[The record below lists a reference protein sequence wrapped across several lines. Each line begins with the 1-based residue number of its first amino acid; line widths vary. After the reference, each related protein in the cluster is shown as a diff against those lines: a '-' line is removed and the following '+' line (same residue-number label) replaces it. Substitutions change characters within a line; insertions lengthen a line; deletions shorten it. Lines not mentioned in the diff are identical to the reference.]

1 MHGILQIG
9 IITFFCHSLY
19 VVFLRHSS
27 MKARKSMKK
36 RFVSLLVALSIT
48 LTFLPIGAVAAPTNE
63 IIQGNLKYT
72 VNNYTVNDGGESVTV
87 SGISESTSE
96 KPTHLT
102 IESSI
107 SSNGKNYT
115 VTEIGNWAFE
125 EWNTLTEVT
134 LPHTVEIIGFQAFFN
149 CSNLTNVTI
158 PEGVRKIGQIAFNGC
173 SQLTSITIPGTIE
186 VMTMA
191 FSGNTALSHVTLTNG
206 ISEISSSA
214 FEGCTGL
221 TEVEIPASVNE
232 IRQDAFNGCT
242 NLSDVKYNGHKT
254 DWDKVTVKTGN
265 DTLTSKVQY
274 LCDINFDLDGGTVN
288 GSDTMA
294 TQTVYSNEKLGT
306 AKCYQND
313 QTFKIPIAP
322 QKEGYTFL
330 GWYQQD
336 ATAPTDPAE
345 YVASDNVTFTAKW
358 SQIYD
363 VAFDANANG
372 DTVTRMPST
381 QKVPETTTASL
392 PTITPQRTG
401 YDFDG
406 WYTQAEG
413 GTKYTFTEAVS
424 SNITLY
430 AHWNAHSHTVTLE
443 NDENK
448 ETNSYDYGSSVSV
461 PTPTKKTGYN
471 FNHWEVTVP
480 DGETAPS
487 LNGPDENGNYSFSM
501 PDYDIILTAKW
512 TQKDVI
518 DPDVDLKFD
527 AATGEV
533 TSNNPQVN
541 ADDIINRKF
550 YDDKGNEV
558 PGEKLNDR
566 GLPME
571 PGDYIVKVDVKETEK
586 TAPAN
591 QITGNQIK
599 WSYNVPQEEEKVTYT
614 LSLLGGIAKVNGK
627 DTTINDNGDITI
639 EKGATVEVTFD
650 KSILSDAQTFDQ
662 WTIKPASVLNAVDP
676 KAETITFTMPGENVI
691 IEAMT
696 KDASI
701 EEEPN
706 ILGTTLII
714 GTAAAGTAVLAYQT
728 YQLGTEFYLICTLPT
743 GTAIPTNR
751 GELAELVW
759 NNAGKPE
766 PAAVLN
772 ANATETDKAITWAV
786 ENDLLKAAKNNGET
800 YEATD
805 PVSRTEVIKAWNQV
819 QAFKK

>member
-1 MHGILQIG
+1 
-9 IITFFCHSLY
+9 
-19 VVFLRHSS
+19 
-27 MKARKSMKK
+27 MKK
-36 RFVSLLVALSIT
+36 RLVSLLLAFSMM
-48 LTFLPIGAVAAPTNE
+48 LTFLPVGAMAADT
-63 IIQGNLKYT
+63 ITQGNLKYT
-72 VNNYTVNDGGESVTV
+72 INPDGKSVTV
-87 SGISESTSE
+87 SGRKGS
-96 KPTHLT
+96 PTELT
-102 IESSI
+102 IKSSI
-107 SSNGKNYT
+107 SDDNDISYT
-115 VTEIGNWAFE
+115 VTKIADMVFASCSSLTQVTIPSTVKEIGY
-125 EWNTLTEVT
+125 
-134 LPHTVEIIGFQAFFN
+134 QAFWG
-149 CSNLTNVTI
+149 CSNLVKVTI
-158 PEGVRKIGQIAFNGC
+158 PEGVTTIGQTAFTKC
-173 SQLTSITIPGTIE
+173 TQLTSITIPSTITNME
-186 VMTMA
+186 WA
-191 FSGNTALSHVTLTNG
+191 FSGDPALSQVTLTNG
-206 ISEISSSA
+206 IPMISSNAFSGCTSLTQVKIPASVVQICPSA
-214 FEGCTGL
+214 FDGCTGL
-221 TEVEIPASVNE
+221 TSVTLE
-232 IRQDAFNGCT
+232 KGIRTININAFNDCK
-242 NLSDVKYNGHKT
+242 NLSDVKYNGYKT
-254 DWDKVTVKTGN
+254 DWEEVTVNTTGN
-265 DTLTSKVQY
+265 DKLTSKVQY
-274 LCDINFDLDGGTVN
+274 LCDINFDLNGGTVN
-288 GSDTMA
+288 GSSTVDK
-294 TQTVYSNEKLGT
+294 QTVYSKDQLAT
-306 AKCYQND
+306 AKCYQSG
-313 QTFKIPIAP
+313 QPFVV
-322 QKEGYTFL
+322 
-330 GWYQQD
+330 
-336 ATAPTDPAE
+336 PTDPVRE
-345 YVASDNVTFTAKW
+345 
-358 SQIYD
+358 
-363 VAFDANANG
+363 
-372 DTVTRMPST
+372 
-381 QKVPETTTASL
+381 
-392 PTITPQRTG
+392 G

-501 PDYDIILTAKW
+501 PDYNITLTAKW

-527 AATGEV
+527 AVTGEV
-533 TSNNPQVN
+533 TSNTANIN
-541 ADDIINRKF
+541 ADDIINKKF
-550 YDDKGNEV
+550 YDENGNEV
-558 PGEKLNDR
+558 PSEKLNDR
-566 GLPME
+566 GLPTE
-571 PGDYIVKVDVKETEK
+571 PGDYIIKVDVKETEN

-591 QITGNQIK
+591 QVTGHQIK
-599 WSYNVPQEEEKVTYT
+599 WSYNVPQKEEKVTYT

-627 DTTINDNGDITI
+627 DTTINDHGDITI
-639 EKGATVEVTFD
+639 EKDATVEVTFD
-650 KSILSDAQTFDQ
+650 RSILSDAQTFDQ

-676 KAETITFTMPGENVI
+676 KAETITFTMPGENVF

-728 YQLGTEFYLICTLPT
+728 YQLGTEFYLICALPT

-786 ENDLLKAAKNNGET
+786 ENDLLKAAKNNGEP

-805 PVSRTEVIKAWNQV
+805 PVNRTEVIKAWNQV

>member
-19 VVFLRHSS
+19 VVFLRHQS
-27 MKARKSMKK
+27 MKAGKSMKK

-48 LTFLPIGAVAAPTNE
+48 LTFLPIGAVAATP
-63 IIQGNLKYT
+63 IRIGNLKYT
-72 VNNYTVNDGGESVTV
+72 VNADGESVTV
-87 SGISESTSE
+87 SGTSGN
-96 KPTHLT
+96 PTQLN

-107 SSNGKNYT
+107 SSNGRNYT
-115 VTEIGNWAFE
+115 VTEIATWAFNKC
-125 EWNTLTEVT
+125 NTLTEVT
-134 LPHTVEIIGFQAFFN
+134 LPNTVDEIGYQAFFN

-158 PEGVRKIGQIAFNGC
+158 PEGVTKIGQAAFYGC
-173 SQLTSITIPGTIE
+173 SQLTSITIPSTITD
-186 VMTMA
+186 MDTA
-191 FSGNTALSHVTLTNG
+191 FSGNTALSQVTLTNG
-206 ISEISSSA
+206 IPKISSHA
-214 FEGCTGL
+214 FERCTELREIKVPISVDEICPFAFNGCTGL
-221 TEVEIPASVNE
+221 TSVTLEKGIN
-232 IRQDAFNGCT
+232 IINSNAFKDCT
-242 NLSDVKYNGHKT
+242 ELNDVKYNGYKT
-254 DWDKVTVKTGN
+254 DWEKVRVNNAGN

-274 LCDINFDLDGGTVN
+274 LCDINFDLDGGTIN

-306 AKCYQND
+306 AKCYPND
-313 QTFKIPIAP
+313 QPFVVPTDPVR
-322 QKEGYTFL
+322 EGYTL
-330 GWYQQD
+330 
-336 ATAPTDPAE
+336 
-345 YVASDNVTFTAKW
+345 
-358 SQIYD
+358 
-363 VAFDANANG
+363 
-372 DTVTRMPST
+372 
-381 QKVPETTTASL
+381 L
-392 PTITPQRTG
+392 
-401 YDFDG
+401 G

-413 GTKYTFTEAVS
+413 GIKYTFTEAVS

-527 AATGEV
+527 AVTGEV
-533 TSNNPQVN
+533 TSNNAKVN
-541 ADDIINRKF
+541 ADDIINKKF

-566 GLPME
+566 GLPTE
-571 PGDYIVKVDVKETEK
+571 PGDYIVKVDVKETEN

-591 QITGNQIK
+591 QVTGNQIK
-599 WSYNVPQEEEKVTYT
+599 WSYNVPQKEEKVTYT

-728 YQLGTEFYLICTLPT
+728 YQLGTEFYLICALPT

-772 ANATETDKAITWAV
+772 ANATETDKAIAWAV

>member
-1 MHGILQIG
+1 
-9 IITFFCHSLY
+9 
-19 VVFLRHSS
+19 
-27 MKARKSMKK
+27 MKK

-48 LTFLPIGAVAAPTNE
+48 LTFLPIGAVAAAPIKFTN
-63 IIQGNLKYT
+63 GNLKYT
-72 VNNYTVNDGGESVTV
+72 VNADGESVTV
-87 SGISESTSE
+87 SGTLRN
-96 KPTHLT
+96 PTQLN

-107 SSNGKNYT
+107 LYNGTNYT
-115 VTEIGNWAFE
+115 VTKIATWAFYDAR
-125 EWNTLTEVT
+125 NTLTEVT
-134 LPHTVEIIGFQAFFN
+134 LPNTVDEIEYQAFFN
-149 CSNLTNVTI
+149 CSNLTKVII
-158 PEGVRKIGQIAFNGC
+158 PEGVRKIGQAAFYGC
-173 SQLTSITIPGTIE
+173 SQLTSITIPSTITN
-186 VMTMA
+186 MDTA

-206 ISEISSSA
+206 ISKISSNA
-214 FEGCTGL
+214 FERCTGL
-221 TEVEIPASVNE
+221 TEVEIPASVDQ
-232 IRQDAFNGCT
+232 ICPFAFNGCTNLKRVLLEKNIKTINVNAFKDCT
-242 NLSDVKYNGHKT
+242 NLSDVKYNGYKT
-254 DWDKVTVKTGN
+254 DWDKVTVNTTGN

-274 LCDINFDLDGGTVN
+274 LCDINFDLNGGTIN
-288 GSDTMA
+288 GSGTMDK
-294 TQTVYSNEKLGT
+294 QTVYSNEKLGT
-306 AKCYQND
+306 ANV
-313 QTFKIPIAP
+313 
-322 QKEGYTFL
+322 
-330 GWYQQD
+330 
-336 ATAPTDPAE
+336 PTTP
-345 YVASDNVTFTAKW
+345 
-358 SQIYD
+358 
-363 VAFDANANG
+363 
-372 DTVTRMPST
+372 
-381 QKVPETTTASL
+381 
-392 PTITPQRTG
+392 PQRTG

-424 SNITLY
+424 SNIILY
-430 AHWNAHSHTVTLE
+430 AHWNAHSHTVTLK
-443 NDENK
+443 NNENK

-501 PDYDIILTAKW
+501 PDYDITLTAKW

-527 AATGEV
+527 AVTGEV
-533 TSNNPQVN
+533 TSNNTQVN

-566 GLPME
+566 GLPTE
-571 PGDYIVKVDVKETEK
+571 PGDYIVKVDVKETEN

-599 WSYNVPQEEEKVTYT
+599 WSYNVPQKEEKVTYT

-627 DTTINDNGDITI
+627 DATINDNGDITI

-662 WTIKPASVLNAVDP
+662 WTIKPASVLNAVEP
-676 KAETITFTMPGENVI
+676 KAETITFTMPGKNVI

-728 YQLGTEFYLICTLPT
+728 YQLGTEFYLICALPT

-772 ANATETDKAITWAV
+772 ANATETDKAIAWAV

>member
-19 VVFLRHSS
+19 VVFLRHQS
-27 MKARKSMKK
+27 MKAGKSMKK

-48 LTFLPIGAVAAPTNE
+48 LTFLPIGAVAAAP
-63 IIQGNLKYT
+63 IKIGNLKYT
-72 VNNYTVNDGGESVTV
+72 VNADGKSVTV
-87 SGISESTSE
+87 SGTSRNP
-96 KPTHLT
+96 KQLT

-107 SSNGKNYT
+107 SDGNGNSYT
-115 VTEIGNWAFE
+115 VTKIGMGAF
-125 EWNTLTEVT
+125 NSTLEEVT
-134 LPHTVEIIGFQAFFN
+134 LPPTLDEIEDSAFFK
-149 CSNLTNVTI
+149 CSSLTEITI
-158 PEGVRKIGQIAFNGC
+158 PEGVTNIGTNAFYGC
-173 SQLTSITIPGTIE
+173 SQLTSITIPSTIKN
-186 VMTMA
+186 MDTA
-191 FSGNTALSHVTLTNG
+191 FPSNPKLSQVTLTNG
-206 ISEISSSA
+206 IYRISSSA
-214 FEGCTGL
+214 FKDCTGL
-221 TEVEIPASVNE
+221 TEIKIPTSVYEICS
-232 IRQDAFNGCT
+232 DAFNGCT
-242 NLSDVKYNGHKT
+242 GLTSVTLEKGINIINRNAFKDCTELNDVKYNGYKT
-254 DWDKVTVKTGN
+254 DWEKVRVNNAGN
-265 DTLTSKVQY
+265 DTLTSRVQY
-274 LCDINFDLDGGTVN
+274 LCDINFDLNGGTIN
-288 GSDTMA
+288 GSSTMA

-306 AKCYQND
+306 AKCYPND
-313 QTFKIPIAP
+313 QPFVVPTDPVR
-322 QKEGYTFL
+322 EGYTFL
-330 GWYQQD
+330 
-336 ATAPTDPAE
+336 
-345 YVASDNVTFTAKW
+345 
-358 SQIYD
+358 
-363 VAFDANANG
+363 
-372 DTVTRMPST
+372 
-381 QKVPETTTASL
+381 
-392 PTITPQRTG
+392 
-401 YDFDG
+401 G

-448 ETNSYDYGSSVSV
+448 EMNSYDYGSSVSV

-501 PDYDIILTAKW
+501 PDYDITLTAKW

-533 TSNNPQVN
+533 TSNNTQVN

-566 GLPME
+566 GLPTE

-591 QITGNQIK
+591 QVTGNQIK
-599 WSYNVPQEEEKVTYT
+599 WSYNVPQKEEKVTYT

-728 YQLGTEFYLICTLPT
+728 YQLGTEFYLICALPT

-772 ANATETDKAITWAV
+772 ANATETDKAIAWAV

>member
-1 MHGILQIG
+1 
-9 IITFFCHSLY
+9 
-19 VVFLRHSS
+19 
-27 MKARKSMKK
+27 MKK

-48 LTFLPIGAVAAPTNE
+48 LTFLPMGAVAATK
-63 IIQGNLKYT
+63 ITQGNLKYI
-72 VNNYTVNDGGESVTV
+72 VNADGESVTV
-87 SGISESTSE
+87 SGTSGS
-96 KPTHLT
+96 PTQLN

-107 SSNGKNYT
+107 SYKDKNYT
-115 VTEIGNWAFE
+115 VTKIATWAFNE
-125 EWNTLTEVT
+125 CNTLTEVT
-134 LPHTVEIIGFQAFFN
+134 LPNMVDEIGYQAFFK

-158 PEGVRKIGQIAFNGC
+158 PEGVKKIGQAAFYGC
-173 SQLTSITIPGTIE
+173 SQLTSITIPSTITN
-186 VMTMA
+186 MDTA

-206 ISEISSSA
+206 ISKISSNA
-214 FEGCTGL
+214 FERCTGL
-221 TEVEIPASVNE
+221 TEVEIPASVDQ
-232 IRQDAFNGCT
+232 ICPFAFNGCTNLKRVLLEKNIKTINVNAFKDCT
-242 NLSDVKYNGHKT
+242 NLSDVKYNGYKT
-254 DWDKVTVKTGN
+254 DWDKVTVNTTGN
-265 DTLTSKVQY
+265 DTLTRKVQY
-274 LCDINFDLDGGTVN
+274 LCDINFDLNGGTIN

-306 AKCYQND
+306 ASV
-313 QTFKIPIAP
+313 
-322 QKEGYTFL
+322 
-330 GWYQQD
+330 
-336 ATAPTDPAE
+336 PT
-345 YVASDNVTFTAKW
+345 T
-358 SQIYD
+358 
-363 VAFDANANG
+363 
-372 DTVTRMPST
+372 
-381 QKVPETTTASL
+381 
-392 PTITPQRTG
+392 TPQRTG

-424 SNITLY
+424 SNIILY

-443 NDENK
+443 NNENK
-448 ETNSYDYGSSVSV
+448 KTNSYDYGSSVSV

-501 PDYDIILTAKW
+501 PDYDITLTAKW

-527 AATGEV
+527 AVTGEV
-533 TSNNPQVN
+533 TSNNTQVN

-558 PGEKLNDR
+558 LGEKLNDR
-566 GLPME
+566 GLPTE
-571 PGDYIVKVDVKETEK
+571 PGDYIVKVDVKETEN

-591 QITGNQIK
+591 QVTGNQIK
-599 WSYNVPQEEEKVTYT
+599 WSYNVPQKEEKVTYT

-627 DTTINDNGDITI
+627 DATINDNGDITI

-662 WTIKPASVLNAVDP
+662 WTIKPASVLSAVEP

-728 YQLGTEFYLICTLPT
+728 YQLGTEFYLICALPT

-751 GELAELVW
+751 GELAALVW

-772 ANATETDKAITWAV
+772 ANATETDKAIAWAV

>member
-1 MHGILQIG
+1 
-9 IITFFCHSLY
+9 
-19 VVFLRHSS
+19 
-27 MKARKSMKK
+27 MKK

-48 LTFLPIGAVAAPTNE
+48 LTFLPIGAVAAAPIKFTN
-63 IIQGNLKYT
+63 GNLKYT
-72 VNNYTVNDGGESVTV
+72 VNADGESVTV
-87 SGISESTSE
+87 SGTLRN
-96 KPTHLT
+96 PTQLN

-107 SSNGKNYT
+107 LYNGTNYT
-115 VTEIGNWAFE
+115 VTKIATWAFYDAR
-125 EWNTLTEVT
+125 NTLTEVT
-134 LPHTVEIIGFQAFFN
+134 LPNTVDEIEYQAFFN
-149 CSNLTNVTI
+149 CSNLTKVII
-158 PEGVRKIGQIAFNGC
+158 PEGVRKIGQAAFYGC
-173 SQLTSITIPGTIE
+173 SQLTSITIPSTITN
-186 VMTMA
+186 MDTA

-206 ISEISSSA
+206 ISKISSSA
-214 FEGCTGL
+214 FKGCTGL
-221 TEVEIPASVNE
+221 TEIKVPISVNE
-232 IRQDAFNGCT
+232 ICSDAFNGCT
-242 NLSDVKYNGHKT
+242 SLTSVTLEKNINIINSNAFKDCTELNDVKYNGYKT
-254 DWDKVTVKTGN
+254 DWEKVRVNNAGN

-274 LCDINFDLDGGTVN
+274 LCDISFDLNGGTIN
-288 GSDTMA
+288 GSGTMDK
-294 TQTVYSNEKLGT
+294 QTVYSNEKLGT
-306 AKCYQND
+306 ASV
-313 QTFKIPIAP
+313 
-322 QKEGYTFL
+322 
-330 GWYQQD
+330 
-336 ATAPTDPAE
+336 PT
-345 YVASDNVTFTAKW
+345 T
-358 SQIYD
+358 
-363 VAFDANANG
+363 
-372 DTVTRMPST
+372 
-381 QKVPETTTASL
+381 
-392 PTITPQRTG
+392 TPQRTG

-424 SNITLY
+424 SNIILY

-448 ETNSYDYGSSVSV
+448 KTNSYDYGSSVSV

-501 PDYDIILTAKW
+501 PDYDITLTAKW

-527 AATGEV
+527 AVTGEV
-533 TSNNPQVN
+533 TSNSTQVN

-558 PGEKLNDR
+558 PGEKLNAR
-566 GLPME
+566 GLPTE
-571 PGDYIVKVDVKETEK
+571 PGDYIVKVDVKETEN

-599 WSYNVPQEEEKVTYT
+599 WSYNVPQKEEKVTYT

-627 DTTINDNGDITI
+627 DATINNNGDITI

-662 WTIKPASVLNAVDP
+662 WTIKPASVLSAVEP

-728 YQLGTEFYLICTLPT
+728 YQLGTEFYLICALPT

-751 GELAELVW
+751 GELAALVW

-772 ANATETDKAITWAV
+772 ANATETDKAIAWAV
-786 ENDLLKAAKNNGET
+786 ENDLLKAAKSNGET

-805 PVSRTEVIKAWNQV
+805 PVNRTEVIKAWNQV

>member
-19 VVFLRHSS
+19 VVFLRHQS
-27 MKARKSMKK
+27 MKAGKSMKK

-48 LTFLPIGAVAAPTNE
+48 LTFLPIGAVAAAP
-63 IIQGNLKYT
+63 IKIGNLKYT
-72 VNNYTVNDGGESVTV
+72 VNADGKSVTV
-87 SGISESTSE
+87 SGTSRNP
-96 KPTHLT
+96 KQLT

-107 SSNGKNYT
+107 SDGNGNSYT
-115 VTEIGNWAFE
+115 VTKIGMGAF
-125 EWNTLTEVT
+125 NSTLEEVT
-134 LPHTVEIIGFQAFFN
+134 LPPTLDEIEDSAFFK
-149 CSNLTNVTI
+149 CSSLTEITI
-158 PEGVRKIGQIAFNGC
+158 PEGVTKIGTNAFYGC
-173 SQLTSITIPGTIE
+173 SQLTSITIPSTIKN
-186 VMTMA
+186 MDTA
-191 FSGNTALSHVTLTNG
+191 FPSNPKLSQVTLTNG
-206 ISEISSSA
+206 IYRISSSA
-214 FEGCTGL
+214 FKDCTGL
-221 TEVEIPASVNE
+221 TEIKIPTSVYEICS
-232 IRQDAFNGCT
+232 DAFNGCT
-242 NLSDVKYNGHKT
+242 GLTSVTLEKGINIINRNAFKDCTKLNDVKYNGHKT
-254 DWDKVTVKTGN
+254 DWENVRVNIAGN
-265 DTLTSKVQY
+265 NTLTSRVQY
-274 LCDINFDLDGGTVN
+274 LCDINFDLNGGTIN
-288 GSDTMA
+288 GSSTMA

-306 AKCYQND
+306 AKCYPND
-313 QTFKIPIAP
+313 QPFVVPTDPVR
-322 QKEGYTFL
+322 EGYTFL
-330 GWYQQD
+330 
-336 ATAPTDPAE
+336 
-345 YVASDNVTFTAKW
+345 
-358 SQIYD
+358 
-363 VAFDANANG
+363 
-372 DTVTRMPST
+372 
-381 QKVPETTTASL
+381 
-392 PTITPQRTG
+392 
-401 YDFDG
+401 G

-501 PDYDIILTAKW
+501 PDYDITLTAKW

-533 TSNNPQVN
+533 TSNNAKVN

-566 GLPME
+566 GLPTE
-571 PGDYIVKVDVKETEK
+571 PGDYIVKVDVKETEN

-599 WSYNVPQEEEKVTYT
+599 WSYKVPQKEEKVTYT

-627 DTTINDNGDITI
+627 DTTINDNGNITI

-728 YQLGTEFYLICTLPT
+728 YQLGTEFYLICALPT

>member
-19 VVFLRHSS
+19 VVFLRHQS
-27 MKARKSMKK
+27 MKAGKSMKK

-48 LTFLPIGAVAAPTNE
+48 LTFLPIGAVAATKITKE
-63 IIQGNLKYT
+63 NLKYT
-72 VNNYTVNDGGESVTV
+72 VNADGKSVTV
-87 SGISESTSE
+87 SGTSRNP
-96 KPTHLT
+96 KQLT

-107 SSNGKNYT
+107 SDGNGKSYT
-115 VTEIGNWAFE
+115 VTKIGMGAF
-125 EWNTLTEVT
+125 NSTLEEVT
-134 LPHTVEIIGFQAFFN
+134 LPPTLDEIEDSAFFK
-149 CSNLTNVTI
+149 CSSLTEITI
-158 PEGVRKIGQIAFNGC
+158 PEGVTKIGTNAFYGC
-173 SQLTSITIPGTIE
+173 SQLTSITIPSTIKN
-186 VMTMA
+186 MDTA
-191 FSGNTALSHVTLTNG
+191 FPSNPKLSQVTLTNG
-206 ISEISSSA
+206 IYRISSSA
-214 FEGCTGL
+214 FKDCTGL
-221 TEVEIPASVNE
+221 TEIKIPTSVYEICS
-232 IRQDAFNGCT
+232 DAFNGCT
-242 NLSDVKYNGHKT
+242 GLTSVTLEKGINIINRNAFKDCTKLNDVKYNGHKT
-254 DWDKVTVKTGN
+254 DWENVRVNIAGN

-274 LCDINFDLDGGTVN
+274 LCDINFDLNGGTIN
-288 GSDTMA
+288 GSSTMA

-306 AKCYQND
+306 AKCYPNGQPFVVPSD
-313 QTFKIPIAP
+313 PVR
-322 QKEGYTFL
+322 EGYTFL
-330 GWYQQD
+330 GWY
-336 ATAPTDPAE
+336 
-345 YVASDNVTFTAKW
+345 
-358 SQIYD
+358 
-363 VAFDANANG
+363 
-372 DTVTRMPST
+372 
-381 QKVPETTTASL
+381 
-392 PTITPQRTG
+392 
-401 YDFDG
+401 
-406 WYTQAEG
+406 TQAEG
-413 GTKYTFTEAVS
+413 GIKYTFTEAVS

-448 ETNSYDYGSSVSV
+448 KTNSYDYGSSVSV

-501 PDYDIILTAKW
+501 PDYDITLTAKW

-533 TSNNPQVN
+533 TSNNAKVN

-550 YDDKGNEV
+550 YDDRGNEV

-566 GLPME
+566 GLPTE

-591 QITGNQIK
+591 QVTGHQIK
-599 WSYNVPQEEEKVTYT
+599 WSYNVPQKEEKVTYT

-728 YQLGTEFYLICTLPT
+728 YQLGTEFYLICALPT

-772 ANATETDKAITWAV
+772 ANATETDKAIAWAV

>member
-1 MHGILQIG
+1 M
-9 IITFFCHSLY
+9 
-19 VVFLRHSS
+19 
-27 MKARKSMKK
+27 
-36 RFVSLLVALSIT
+36 
-48 LTFLPIGAVAAPTNE
+48 GAVAAAPIKFTD
-63 IIQGNLKYT
+63 GNLRYT
-72 VNNYTVNDGGESVTV
+72 VNADGKSVTV
-87 SGISESTSE
+87 SGTSGS
-96 KPTHLT
+96 PTQLT

-107 SSNGKNYT
+107 SYKDKNYT
-115 VTEIGNWAFE
+115 VTKIAMWAF
-125 EWNTLTEVT
+125 NKCNSLTEVT
-134 LPHTVEIIGFQAFFN
+134 IPNTVIEIDYQAFYY
-149 CSNLTNVTI
+149 CPNLKKVTI
-158 PEGVRKIGQIAFNGC
+158 HEGVKTIGQTAFIGC
-173 SQLTSITIPGTIE
+173 TQLTSITIPSTITD
-186 VMTMA
+186 MDQA

-206 ISEISSSA
+206 ISNISNMA
-214 FEGCTGL
+214 FKGCTGL
-221 TEVEIPASVNE
+221 AEIKVPISVEQICPG
-232 IRQDAFNGCT
+232 AFNGCTNLKRVLLEKNIKTINVNAFKDCT
-242 NLSDVKYNGHKT
+242 NLSDVKYNGYKT
-254 DWDKVTVKTGN
+254 DWDKVTVNTTGN
-265 DTLTSKVQY
+265 DTLTNKVQY
-274 LCDINFDLDGGTVN
+274 LCDINFDLNGGTIN
-288 GSDTMA
+288 GSGTMDK
-294 TQTVYSNEKLGT
+294 QTVYSNEKLGT
-306 AKCYQND
+306 ANV
-313 QTFKIPIAP
+313 
-322 QKEGYTFL
+322 
-330 GWYQQD
+330 
-336 ATAPTDPAE
+336 PTTP
-345 YVASDNVTFTAKW
+345 
-358 SQIYD
+358 
-363 VAFDANANG
+363 
-372 DTVTRMPST
+372 
-381 QKVPETTTASL
+381 
-392 PTITPQRTG
+392 PQRTG

-424 SNITLY
+424 SNIILY

-480 DGETAPS
+480 DGEIAPS

-501 PDYDIILTAKW
+501 PDYDITLTAKW

-527 AATGEV
+527 AVTGEV
-533 TSNNPQVN
+533 TSNNTQVN

-558 PGEKLNDR
+558 PGEKLNDC
-566 GLPME
+566 GLPTE
-571 PGDYIVKVDVKETEK
+571 SGDYIVKVDVKETEK

-599 WSYNVPQEEEKVTYT
+599 WSYNVPQKEEKVTYT

-662 WTIKPASVLNAVDP
+662 WTIKPASVLNAVEP

-728 YQLGTEFYLICTLPT
+728 YQLGTEFYLICALPT

-772 ANATETDKAITWAV
+772 ANATETDKAIAWAV

>member
-1 MHGILQIG
+1 
-9 IITFFCHSLY
+9 
-19 VVFLRHSS
+19 
-27 MKARKSMKK
+27 MKK
-36 RFVSLLVALSIT
+36 RFVSLLVALSVT
-48 LTFLPIGAVAAPTNE
+48 LTFLPIGAVAAAPIKFTD
-63 IIQGNLKYT
+63 GNLKYK
-72 VNNYTVNDGGESVTV
+72 VNADGQSVTV
-87 SGISESTSE
+87 SGTSGS
-96 KPTHLT
+96 PTQLT

-107 SSNGKNYT
+107 SDGNGKSYT
-115 VTEIGNWAFE
+115 VTKIGMGAFNNVR
-125 EWNTLTEVT
+125 NTLTEVT
-134 LPHTVEIIGFQAFFN
+134 LPPTLDEIEDSAFFK
-149 CSNLTNVTI
+149 CSSLTEITI
-158 PEGVRKIGQIAFNGC
+158 PEGVTKIGTNAFYGC
-173 SQLTSITIPGTIE
+173 SQLTSITIPSTIKN
-186 VMTMA
+186 MDAA
-191 FSGNTALSHVTLTNG
+191 FPSNPKLSQVTLTNG
-206 ISEISSSA
+206 IYRISSSA
-214 FEGCTGL
+214 FKDCTGL
-221 TEVEIPASVNE
+221 TEIKVPTSVYEICPG
-232 IRQDAFNGCT
+232 AFNGCTNLKRVLLEKNIKTINVNAFKDCT
-242 NLSDVKYNGHKT
+242 NLSDVKYNGYKT
-254 DWDKVTVKTGN
+254 DWDKVTVNTTGN

-274 LCDINFDLDGGTVN
+274 LCDINFDLNGGTIN
-288 GSDTMA
+288 GSGTMDK
-294 TQTVYSNEKLGT
+294 QTVYSNEKLGT

-313 QTFKIPIAP
+313 QPFVVPTDPVR
-322 QKEGYTFL
+322 EGYTFL
-330 GWYQQD
+330 GQYQQD
-336 ATAPTDPAE
+336 ATAPTVLAE
-345 YVASDNVTFTAKW
+345 YVASDNVTFTA
-358 SQIYD
+358 
-363 VAFDANANG
+363 N
-372 DTVTRMPST
+372 
-381 QKVPETTTASL
+381 
-392 PTITPQRTG
+392 
-401 YDFDG
+401 
-406 WYTQAEG
+406 
-413 GTKYTFTEAVS
+413 
-424 SNITLY
+424 
-430 AHWNAHSHTVTLE
+430 
-443 NDENK
+443 
-448 ETNSYDYGSSVSV
+448 
-461 PTPTKKTGYN
+461 
-471 FNHWEVTVP
+471 
-480 DGETAPS
+480 
-487 LNGPDENGNYSFSM
+487 
-501 PDYDIILTAKW
+501 W

-527 AATGEV
+527 AVTGEV
-533 TSNNPQVN
+533 TSNNTQVN

-566 GLPME
+566 GLPTE
-571 PGDYIVKVDVKETEK
+571 PGDYIVKVDVKETEN

-599 WSYNVPQEEEKVTYT
+599 WSYNVPQKEEKVTYT

-650 KSILSDAQTFDQ
+650 KSLLSDAQTFDQ
-662 WTIKPASVLNAVDP
+662 WTIKPASVLSAVEP

-728 YQLGTEFYLICTLPT
+728 YQLGTEFYLICALPT

-772 ANATETDKAITWAV
+772 ANATETDKAIAWAV

>member
-19 VVFLRHSS
+19 VVFLRHQS
-27 MKARKSMKK
+27 MKAGKSMKK

-48 LTFLPIGAVAAPTNE
+48 LTFLPIGAVAATP
-63 IIQGNLKYT
+63 IRIGNLKYT
-72 VNNYTVNDGGESVTV
+72 VNADGESVTV
-87 SGISESTSE
+87 SGTSGN
-96 KPTHLT
+96 PTQLN

-107 SSNGKNYT
+107 SSNGRNYT
-115 VTEIGNWAFE
+115 VTEIATWAFNKC
-125 EWNTLTEVT
+125 NTLTEVT
-134 LPHTVEIIGFQAFFN
+134 LPNTVDEIGYQAFFN

-158 PEGVRKIGQIAFNGC
+158 PEGVTKIGQAAFYGC
-173 SQLTSITIPGTIE
+173 SQLTSITIPSTITD
-186 VMTMA
+186 MDTA
-191 FSGNTALSHVTLTNG
+191 FSGNTALSQVTLTNG
-206 ISEISSSA
+206 IPKISSHA
-214 FEGCTGL
+214 FERCTELREIKVPISVDEICPFAFNGCTGL
-221 TEVEIPASVNE
+221 TSVTLEKGIN
-232 IRQDAFNGCT
+232 IINSNAFKDCT
-242 NLSDVKYNGHKT
+242 ELNDVKYNGYKT
-254 DWDKVTVKTGN
+254 DWEKVRVNNAGN
-265 DTLTSKVQY
+265 DTLTSRVQY
-274 LCDINFDLDGGTVN
+274 LCDINFDLDGGTIN

-306 AKCYQND
+306 AKCYPND
-313 QTFKIPIAP
+313 QPFVVPTDPVR
-322 QKEGYTFL
+322 EGYTFL
-330 GWYQQD
+330 GWY
-336 ATAPTDPAE
+336 
-345 YVASDNVTFTAKW
+345 
-358 SQIYD
+358 
-363 VAFDANANG
+363 
-372 DTVTRMPST
+372 
-381 QKVPETTTASL
+381 
-392 PTITPQRTG
+392 
-401 YDFDG
+401 
-406 WYTQAEG
+406 TQAEG
-413 GTKYTFTEAVS
+413 GIKYTFTEAVS

-527 AATGEV
+527 AVTGEV
-533 TSNNPQVN
+533 TSNNAKVN
-541 ADDIINRKF
+541 ADDIINKKF

-566 GLPME
+566 GLPTE
-571 PGDYIVKVDVKETEK
+571 PGDYIVKVDVKETEN

-591 QITGNQIK
+591 QVTGNQIK
-599 WSYNVPQEEEKVTYT
+599 WSYNVPQKEEKVTYT

-728 YQLGTEFYLICTLPT
+728 YQLGTEFYLICALPT

-772 ANATETDKAITWAV
+772 ANATETDKAIAWAV

>member
-1 MHGILQIG
+1 
-9 IITFFCHSLY
+9 
-19 VVFLRHSS
+19 
-27 MKARKSMKK
+27 MKK

-48 LTFLPIGAVAAPTNE
+48 LTFLPIGAVAATP
-63 IIQGNLKYT
+63 IKKGDLKYT
-72 VNNYTVNDGGESVTV
+72 VNADGQSVTV
-87 SGISESTSE
+87 SGTSGN
-96 KPTHLT
+96 PRHLT

-107 SSNGKNYT
+107 SDNGTIYT
-115 VTEIGNWAFE
+115 VTKIGMGAF
-125 EWNTLTEVT
+125 NSTLEEVT
-134 LPHTVEIIGFQAFFN
+134 LPPTLDEIEDSAFFK
-149 CSNLTNVTI
+149 CSSLTEITI
-158 PEGVRKIGQIAFNGC
+158 PEGVTKIGTNAFYGC
-173 SQLTSITIPGTIE
+173 SQLTSITIPSTIKN
-186 VMTMA
+186 MDTA
-191 FSGNTALSHVTLTNG
+191 FPSNPKLSQVTLTNG
-206 ISEISSSA
+206 IYRISSSA
-214 FEGCTGL
+214 FKDCTGL
-221 TEVEIPASVNE
+221 TEIKIPTSVYEICS
-232 IRQDAFNGCT
+232 DAFNGCT
-242 NLSDVKYNGHKT
+242 GLTSVTLEKGINIINRNAFKDCTKLNDVKYNGHKT
-254 DWDKVTVKTGN
+254 DWENVRVNIVGN

-274 LCDINFDLDGGTVN
+274 LCDINFDLNGGTIN
-288 GSDTMA
+288 GSNTVNK
-294 TQTVYSNEKLGT
+294 QTVYSNEKLGT
-306 AKCYQND
+306 AKCYPNGQPFVVPSD
-313 QTFKIPIAP
+313 PVR
-322 QKEGYTFL
+322 EGYTFL
-330 GWYQQD
+330 
-336 ATAPTDPAE
+336 
-345 YVASDNVTFTAKW
+345 
-358 SQIYD
+358 
-363 VAFDANANG
+363 
-372 DTVTRMPST
+372 
-381 QKVPETTTASL
+381 
-392 PTITPQRTG
+392 
-401 YDFDG
+401 G

-424 SNITLY
+424 SNIILY

-501 PDYDIILTAKW
+501 PDYDITLTAKW

-533 TSNNPQVN
+533 TSNNAKVN

-566 GLPME
+566 GLPTE
-571 PGDYIVKVDVKETEK
+571 PGDYIVKVDVKETEN

-599 WSYNVPQEEEKVTYT
+599 WSYNVPQKEEKVTYT

-627 DTTINDNGDITI
+627 DATINDNGDITI

-662 WTIKPASVLNAVDP
+662 WTIKPASVLSAVEP

-728 YQLGTEFYLICTLPT
+728 YQLGTEFYLICALPT

-751 GELAELVW
+751 GELAALVW

-772 ANATETDKAITWAV
+772 ANATETDKAIAWAV

>member
-19 VVFLRHSS
+19 VVFLRHQS
-27 MKARKSMKK
+27 MKAGKSMKK

-48 LTFLPIGAVAAPTNE
+48 LTFLPIGAVAATK
-63 IIQGNLKYT
+63 ITKGNLKYT
-72 VNNYTVNDGGESVTV
+72 VNADGESVTV
-87 SGISESTSE
+87 SGTSG
-96 KPTHLT
+96 KPKQLT

-107 SSNGKNYT
+107 SDGNGKSYT
-115 VTEIGNWAFE
+115 VTKIGMGAF
-125 EWNTLTEVT
+125 NSTLEEVT
-134 LPHTVEIIGFQAFFN
+134 LPPTLDEIEDSAFFK
-149 CSNLTNVTI
+149 CSSLTEITI
-158 PEGVRKIGQIAFNGC
+158 PEGVTKIGTNAFYGC
-173 SQLTSITIPGTIE
+173 SQLTSITIPSTIKN
-186 VMTMA
+186 MDTA
-191 FSGNTALSHVTLTNG
+191 FPSNPKLSQVTLTNG
-206 ISEISSSA
+206 IPKISSHA
-214 FEGCTGL
+214 FERCTELREIKVPISVDEICPFAFNGCTGL
-221 TEVEIPASVNE
+221 TSVTLEKGIN
-232 IRQDAFNGCT
+232 IINSNAFKDCT
-242 NLSDVKYNGHKT
+242 ELNDVKYNGYKT
-254 DWDKVTVKTGN
+254 DWEKVRVNNAGN

-274 LCDINFDLDGGTVN
+274 LCDINFDLDGGTIN

-306 AKCYQND
+306 AKCYPND
-313 QTFKIPIAP
+313 QPFVVPTDPVR
-322 QKEGYTFL
+322 EGYTFL
-330 GWYQQD
+330 GWY
-336 ATAPTDPAE
+336 
-345 YVASDNVTFTAKW
+345 
-358 SQIYD
+358 
-363 VAFDANANG
+363 
-372 DTVTRMPST
+372 
-381 QKVPETTTASL
+381 
-392 PTITPQRTG
+392 
-401 YDFDG
+401 
-406 WYTQAEG
+406 TQAEG
-413 GTKYTFTEAVS
+413 GIKYTFTEAVS

-527 AATGEV
+527 AVTGEV
-533 TSNNPQVN
+533 TSNNAKVN
-541 ADDIINRKF
+541 ADDIINKKF

-566 GLPME
+566 GLPTE
-571 PGDYIVKVDVKETEK
+571 PGDYIVKVDVKETEN

-591 QITGNQIK
+591 QVTGNQIK
-599 WSYNVPQEEEKVTYT
+599 WSYNVPQKEEKVTYT

-728 YQLGTEFYLICTLPT
+728 YQLGTEFYLICALPT

-772 ANATETDKAITWAV
+772 ANATETDKAIAWAV

>member
-19 VVFLRHSS
+19 VVFLRHQS
-27 MKARKSMKK
+27 MKAGKSMKK

-48 LTFLPIGAVAAPTNE
+48 LTFLPIGAVAAAP
-63 IIQGNLKYT
+63 IRIGNLKYT
-72 VNNYTVNDGGESVTV
+72 VNADGESVTV
-87 SGISESTSE
+87 SGTSGN
-96 KPTHLT
+96 PTQLN

-107 SSNGKNYT
+107 SSNGRNYT
-115 VTEIGNWAFE
+115 VTEIATWAFNKC
-125 EWNTLTEVT
+125 NTLTEVT
-134 LPHTVEIIGFQAFFN
+134 LPNTVDEIGYQAFFN

-158 PEGVRKIGQIAFNGC
+158 PEGVTKIGQAAFYGC
-173 SQLTSITIPGTIE
+173 SQLTSITIPSTITD
-186 VMTMA
+186 MDTA
-191 FSGNTALSHVTLTNG
+191 FSGNTALSQVTLTNG
-206 ISEISSSA
+206 IPKISSHA
-214 FEGCTGL
+214 FERCTELREIKVPISVDEICPFAFNGCTGL
-221 TEVEIPASVNE
+221 TSVTLEKGIN
-232 IRQDAFNGCT
+232 IINSNAFKDCT
-242 NLSDVKYNGHKT
+242 ELNDVKYNGYKT
-254 DWDKVTVKTGN
+254 DWEKVRVNNAGN

-274 LCDINFDLDGGTVN
+274 LCDINFDLDGGTIN

-306 AKCYQND
+306 AKCYPND
-313 QTFKIPIAP
+313 QPFVVPTDPVR
-322 QKEGYTFL
+322 EGYTFL
-330 GWYQQD
+330 GWY
-336 ATAPTDPAE
+336 
-345 YVASDNVTFTAKW
+345 
-358 SQIYD
+358 
-363 VAFDANANG
+363 
-372 DTVTRMPST
+372 
-381 QKVPETTTASL
+381 
-392 PTITPQRTG
+392 
-401 YDFDG
+401 
-406 WYTQAEG
+406 TQAEG
-413 GTKYTFTEAVS
+413 GIKYTFTEAVS

-501 PDYDIILTAKW
+501 PDYDITLTAKW
-512 TQKDVI
+512 TQKNVI

-533 TSNNPQVN
+533 TSNNAKVN

-566 GLPME
+566 GLPTE
-571 PGDYIVKVDVKETEK
+571 PGDYIVKVDVKETEN

-599 WSYNVPQEEEKVTYT
+599 WSYKVPQKEEKVTYT

-627 DTTINDNGDITI
+627 DTTINDNGNITI

-728 YQLGTEFYLICTLPT
+728 YQLGTEFYLICALPT

>member
-19 VVFLRHSS
+19 VVFLRHQS
-27 MKARKSMKK
+27 MKAGKSMKK

-48 LTFLPIGAVAAPTNE
+48 LTFLPIGAVAAAP
-63 IIQGNLKYT
+63 IKIGNLKYT
-72 VNNYTVNDGGESVTV
+72 VNADRESVTV
-87 SGISESTSE
+87 SGTSGN
-96 KPTHLT
+96 PRHLT

-107 SSNGKNYT
+107 SDNGTNYT
-115 VTEIGNWAFE
+115 VTKIGMGAF
-125 EWNTLTEVT
+125 NSTLEEVT
-134 LPHTVEIIGFQAFFN
+134 LPPTLDEIEDSAFFK
-149 CSNLTNVTI
+149 CSSLTEITI
-158 PEGVRKIGQIAFNGC
+158 PEGVTKIGTNAFYGC
-173 SQLTSITIPGTIE
+173 SQLTSITIPSTIKN
-186 VMTMA
+186 MDTA
-191 FSGNTALSHVTLTNG
+191 FPSNPKLSQVTLTNG
-206 ISEISSSA
+206 IYRISSSA
-214 FEGCTGL
+214 FKDCTGL
-221 TEVEIPASVNE
+221 TEIKIPTSVYEICS
-232 IRQDAFNGCT
+232 DAFNGCT
-242 NLSDVKYNGHKT
+242 GLTSVTLEKGINIINRNAFKDCTNLNDVKYNGHKT
-254 DWDKVTVKTGN
+254 DWENVRVNIAGN

-274 LCDINFDLDGGTVN
+274 LCDINFDLNGGTVN
-288 GSDTMA
+288 GSNTVNK
-294 TQTVYSNEKLGT
+294 QTVYSNEKLGT
-306 AKCYQND
+306 AKCYPNGQPFVVPSD
-313 QTFKIPIAP
+313 PVR
-322 QKEGYTFL
+322 EGYTFL
-330 GWYQQD
+330 
-336 ATAPTDPAE
+336 
-345 YVASDNVTFTAKW
+345 
-358 SQIYD
+358 
-363 VAFDANANG
+363 
-372 DTVTRMPST
+372 
-381 QKVPETTTASL
+381 
-392 PTITPQRTG
+392 
-401 YDFDG
+401 G

-424 SNITLY
+424 SNIILY

-527 AATGEV
+527 AVTGEV
-533 TSNNPQVN
+533 TSNNSQVN

-566 GLPME
+566 GLPTE

-591 QITGNQIK
+591 QVTGNQIK
-599 WSYNVPQEEEKVTYT
+599 WSYNVPQKEEKVTYT

-728 YQLGTEFYLICTLPT
+728 YQLGTEFYLICALPT

-772 ANATETDKAITWAV
+772 ANATETDKAIAWAV
-786 ENDLLKAAKNNGET
+786 ENDLLKGAKNNGET

>member
-19 VVFLRHSS
+19 VVFLRHQS
-27 MKARKSMKK
+27 MKAGKSMKK
-36 RFVSLLVALSIT
+36 RFVSILVALSIT
-48 LTFLPIGAVAAPTNE
+48 LTFLPIGAVAATP
-63 IIQGNLKYT
+63 IRIGNLKYT
-72 VNNYTVNDGGESVTV
+72 VNADGESVTV
-87 SGISESTSE
+87 SGTSGN
-96 KPTHLT
+96 PTQLN

-107 SSNGKNYT
+107 SSNGRNYT
-115 VTEIGNWAFE
+115 VTEIATWAFNKC
-125 EWNTLTEVT
+125 NTLTEVT
-134 LPHTVEIIGFQAFFN
+134 LPNTVDEIGYQAFFN

-158 PEGVRKIGQIAFNGC
+158 PEGVTKIGQAAFYGC
-173 SQLTSITIPGTIE
+173 SQLTSITIPSTITD
-186 VMTMA
+186 MDTA
-191 FSGNTALSHVTLTNG
+191 FSGNTALSQVTLTNG
-206 ISEISSSA
+206 IPKISSHA
-214 FEGCTGL
+214 FERCTELREIKVPISVDEICPFAFNGCTGL
-221 TEVEIPASVNE
+221 TSVTLEKGIN
-232 IRQDAFNGCT
+232 IINSNAFKDCT
-242 NLSDVKYNGHKT
+242 ELNDVKYNGYKT
-254 DWDKVTVKTGN
+254 DWEKVRVNNAGN

-274 LCDINFDLDGGTVN
+274 LCDINFDLDGGTIN

-306 AKCYQND
+306 AKCYPND
-313 QTFKIPIAP
+313 QPFVVPTDPVR
-322 QKEGYTFL
+322 EGYTFL
-330 GWYQQD
+330 GWY
-336 ATAPTDPAE
+336 
-345 YVASDNVTFTAKW
+345 
-358 SQIYD
+358 
-363 VAFDANANG
+363 
-372 DTVTRMPST
+372 
-381 QKVPETTTASL
+381 
-392 PTITPQRTG
+392 
-401 YDFDG
+401 
-406 WYTQAEG
+406 TQAEG
-413 GTKYTFTEAVS
+413 GIKYTFTEAVS

-527 AATGEV
+527 AVTGEV
-533 TSNNPQVN
+533 TSNNAKVN
-541 ADDIINRKF
+541 ADDIINKKF

-566 GLPME
+566 GLPTE
-571 PGDYIVKVDVKETEK
+571 PGDYIVKVDVKETEN

-591 QITGNQIK
+591 QVTGNQIK
-599 WSYNVPQEEEKVTYT
+599 WSYNVPQKEEKVTYT

-728 YQLGTEFYLICTLPT
+728 YQLGTEFYLICALPT

-772 ANATETDKAITWAV
+772 ANATETDKAIAWAV

>member
-1 MHGILQIG
+1 
-9 IITFFCHSLY
+9 
-19 VVFLRHSS
+19 
-27 MKARKSMKK
+27 MKK

-48 LTFLPIGAVAAPTNE
+48 LTFLPIGAVAATP
-63 IIQGNLKYT
+63 IKIGNLKYT
-72 VNNYTVNDGGESVTV
+72 VNADGESVTV
-87 SGISESTSE
+87 SGTSGN
-96 KPTHLT
+96 PTQLN

-107 SSNGKNYT
+107 SSNGRNYT
-115 VTEIGNWAFE
+115 VTEIATWAFNKC
-125 EWNTLTEVT
+125 NTLTEVT
-134 LPHTVEIIGFQAFFN
+134 LPNTVDEIGYQAFFN

-158 PEGVRKIGQIAFNGC
+158 PEGVTKIGTNAFYGC
-173 SQLTSITIPGTIE
+173 SQLTSITIPSTIKN
-186 VMTMA
+186 MDTA
-191 FSGNTALSHVTLTNG
+191 FPSNPKLSQVTLTNG
-206 ISEISSSA
+206 IYRISSHA
-214 FEGCTGL
+214 FERCTEL
-221 TEVEIPASVNE
+221 REIKVPISVDE
-232 IRQDAFNGCT
+232 ICPFAFNGCT
-242 NLSDVKYNGHKT
+242 NLKSVLLEKNINIINSNAFKDCTELNDVKYNGYKA
-254 DWDKVTVKTGN
+254 DWDKVTVNKTGN

-274 LCDINFDLDGGTVN
+274 LCDINFDLNGGTIN
-288 GSDTMA
+288 GSSTMA

-306 AKCYQND
+306 AKCYPNGQPFVVPSD
-313 QTFKIPIAP
+313 PVR
-322 QKEGYTFL
+322 EGYTFL
-330 GWYQQD
+330 
-336 ATAPTDPAE
+336 
-345 YVASDNVTFTAKW
+345 
-358 SQIYD
+358 
-363 VAFDANANG
+363 
-372 DTVTRMPST
+372 
-381 QKVPETTTASL
+381 
-392 PTITPQRTG
+392 
-401 YDFDG
+401 G

-448 ETNSYDYGSSVSV
+448 KTNSYDYGSSVSV

-501 PDYDIILTAKW
+501 PDYDITLTAKW

-527 AATGEV
+527 AVTGEV
-533 TSNNPQVN
+533 TSNTANIN
-541 ADDIINRKF
+541 ADDIINKKF
-550 YDDKGNEV
+550 YDEKGNEV
-558 PGEKLNDR
+558 PSEKLNDR
-566 GLPME
+566 GLPTE
-571 PGDYIVKVDVKETEK
+571 PGDYIIKVDVKETEN

-599 WSYNVPQEEEKVTYT
+599 WSYNVPQKEEKVTYT

-728 YQLGTEFYLICTLPT
+728 YQLGTEFYLICALPT

-772 ANATETDKAITWAV
+772 ANATETDKAIAWAV

>member
-1 MHGILQIG
+1 
-9 IITFFCHSLY
+9 
-19 VVFLRHSS
+19 
-27 MKARKSMKK
+27 MKK

-48 LTFLPIGAVAAPTNE
+48 LTFLPMGAVAAAPIKFTD
-63 IIQGNLKYT
+63 GNLI
-72 VNNYTVNDGGESVTV
+72 YTVNDDGESVTV
-87 SGISESTSE
+87 SGKSRT
-96 KPTHLT
+96 PTHLN

-107 SSNGKNYT
+107 SNKGKNYT
-115 VTEIGNWAFE
+115 VTEIGDQVFWGC
-125 EWNTLTEVT
+125 NTLTEVT
-134 LPHTVEIIGFQAFFN
+134 LPNTVKIIGYQAFCK

-158 PEGVRKIGQIAFNGC
+158 PEGVKKIGQAAFYGC
-173 SQLTSITIPGTIE
+173 SQLTSITIPSTITN
-186 VMTMA
+186 MDTA

-206 ISEISSSA
+206 ISKISSNA
-214 FEGCTGL
+214 FERCTGL
-221 TEVEIPASVNE
+221 TEVEIPASVDQ
-232 IRQDAFNGCT
+232 ICPFAFNGCTNLKRVLLEKNIKTINVNAFKDCT
-242 NLSDVKYNGHKT
+242 NLSDVKYNGYKT
-254 DWDKVTVKTGN
+254 DWDRVTVNTTGN

-274 LCDINFDLDGGTVN
+274 LCDINFDLNGGTIN
-288 GSDTMA
+288 GSGTMDK
-294 TQTVYSNEKLGT
+294 QTVYSNKKLGT
-306 AKCYQND
+306 ASV
-313 QTFKIPIAP
+313 
-322 QKEGYTFL
+322 
-330 GWYQQD
+330 
-336 ATAPTDPAE
+336 PTTP
-345 YVASDNVTFTAKW
+345 
-358 SQIYD
+358 
-363 VAFDANANG
+363 
-372 DTVTRMPST
+372 
-381 QKVPETTTASL
+381 
-392 PTITPQRTG
+392 PQRTG

-424 SNITLY
+424 SNIILY

-448 ETNSYDYGSSVSV
+448 KTNSYDYGSSVSV

-501 PDYDIILTAKW
+501 PDYDITLTAKW

-527 AATGEV
+527 AVTGEV
-533 TSNNPQVN
+533 TSNNTQVN

-566 GLPME
+566 GLPTE
-571 PGDYIVKVDVKETEK
+571 PGDYIVKVDVKETEN

-599 WSYNVPQEEEKVTYT
+599 WSYNVPQKEEKVTYT

-627 DTTINDNGDITI
+627 DATINDNGDITI

-662 WTIKPASVLNAVDP
+662 WTIKPASVLNAVEP

-728 YQLGTEFYLICTLPT
+728 YQLGTEFYLICALPT

-772 ANATETDKAITWAV
+772 ANATETDKAIAWAV
-786 ENDLLKAAKNNGET
+786 ENDLLKAAKSNGET

>member
-19 VVFLRHSS
+19 VVFLRHQS
-27 MKARKSMKK
+27 MKAGKSMKK

-48 LTFLPIGAVAAPTNE
+48 LTFLPIGAVAAAP
-63 IIQGNLKYT
+63 IKIGNLKYT
-72 VNNYTVNDGGESVTV
+72 VNADGKSVTV
-87 SGISESTSE
+87 SGTSGN
-96 KPTHLT
+96 PTQLN

-107 SSNGKNYT
+107 SSNGRNYT
-115 VTEIGNWAFE
+115 VTEIATWAFNKC
-125 EWNTLTEVT
+125 NTLTEVT
-134 LPHTVEIIGFQAFFN
+134 LPNTVDEIGYQAFFN

-158 PEGVRKIGQIAFNGC
+158 PEGVTKIGQAAFYGC
-173 SQLTSITIPGTIE
+173 SQLTSITIPSTITD
-186 VMTMA
+186 MDTA
-191 FSGNTALSHVTLTNG
+191 FSGNTALSQVTLTNG
-206 ISEISSSA
+206 IPKISSHA
-214 FEGCTGL
+214 FERCTELREIKVPISVDEICPFAFNGCTGL
-221 TEVEIPASVNE
+221 TSVTLEKGIN
-232 IRQDAFNGCT
+232 IINSNAFKDCT
-242 NLSDVKYNGHKT
+242 ELNDVKYNGYKT
-254 DWDKVTVKTGN
+254 DWEKVRVNNAGN

-274 LCDINFDLDGGTVN
+274 LCDINFDLDGGTIN

-306 AKCYQND
+306 AKCYPND
-313 QTFKIPIAP
+313 QPFVVPTDPVR
-322 QKEGYTFL
+322 EGYTFL
-330 GWYQQD
+330 GWY
-336 ATAPTDPAE
+336 
-345 YVASDNVTFTAKW
+345 
-358 SQIYD
+358 
-363 VAFDANANG
+363 
-372 DTVTRMPST
+372 
-381 QKVPETTTASL
+381 
-392 PTITPQRTG
+392 
-401 YDFDG
+401 
-406 WYTQAEG
+406 TQAEG
-413 GTKYTFTEAVS
+413 GIKYTFTEAVS

-527 AATGEV
+527 AVTGEV
-533 TSNNPQVN
+533 TSNNAKVN
-541 ADDIINRKF
+541 ADDIINKKF

-566 GLPME
+566 GLPTE
-571 PGDYIVKVDVKETEK
+571 PGDYIVKVDVKETEN

-591 QITGNQIK
+591 QVTGNQIK
-599 WSYNVPQEEEKVTYT
+599 WSYNVPQKEEKVTYT

-728 YQLGTEFYLICTLPT
+728 YQLGTEFYLICALPT

-772 ANATETDKAITWAV
+772 ANATETDKAIAWAV

>member
-1 MHGILQIG
+1 
-9 IITFFCHSLY
+9 
-19 VVFLRHSS
+19 
-27 MKARKSMKK
+27 MKK

-48 LTFLPIGAVAAPTNE
+48 LTFLPMGAVAAAPIKFTD
-63 IIQGNLKYT
+63 GNLKYT
-72 VNNYTVNDGGESVTV
+72 VNADGKSVTV
-87 SGISESTSE
+87 SGTSRNP
-96 KPTHLT
+96 KQLT

-107 SSNGKNYT
+107 SDGNGNSYT
-115 VTEIGNWAFE
+115 VTKIGMGAF
-125 EWNTLTEVT
+125 NSTLEEVT
-134 LPHTVEIIGFQAFFN
+134 LPPTLDEIEDSAFFK
-149 CSNLTNVTI
+149 CSSLTEITI
-158 PEGVRKIGQIAFNGC
+158 PEGVTKIGTNAFYGC
-173 SQLTSITIPGTIE
+173 SQLTSITIPSTIKN
-186 VMTMA
+186 MDTA
-191 FSGNTALSHVTLTNG
+191 FPSNPKLSQVTLTNG
-206 ISEISSSA
+206 IYRISSSA
-214 FEGCTGL
+214 FKDCTGL
-221 TEVEIPASVNE
+221 TEIKIPTSVYEICS
-232 IRQDAFNGCT
+232 DAFNGCT
-242 NLSDVKYNGHKT
+242 GLTSVTLEKGINIINRNAFKDCTKLNDVKYNGHKT
-254 DWDKVTVKTGN
+254 DWEKVRVNTTGN

-274 LCDINFDLDGGTVN
+274 LCDINFDLDGGTIN

-294 TQTVYSNEKLGT
+294 TQTVYSNEELGT
-306 AKCYQND
+306 AKCYPND
-313 QTFKIPIAP
+313 QPFVVPTDPVR
-322 QKEGYTFL
+322 EGYTFL
-330 GWYQQD
+330 
-336 ATAPTDPAE
+336 
-345 YVASDNVTFTAKW
+345 
-358 SQIYD
+358 
-363 VAFDANANG
+363 
-372 DTVTRMPST
+372 
-381 QKVPETTTASL
+381 
-392 PTITPQRTG
+392 
-401 YDFDG
+401 G

-448 ETNSYDYGSSVSV
+448 KTNSYDYGSSVSV

-501 PDYDIILTAKW
+501 PDYDITLTAKW

-533 TSNNPQVN
+533 TSNSTQVN

-566 GLPME
+566 GLPTE
-571 PGDYIVKVDVKETEK
+571 PGDYIVKVDVKETEN

-591 QITGNQIK
+591 QVTGNQIK
-599 WSYNVPQEEEKVTYT
+599 WSYNVPQKEEKVTYT

-728 YQLGTEFYLICTLPT
+728 YQLGTEFYLICALPT

-772 ANATETDKAITWAV
+772 ANATETDKAIAWAV

>member
-1 MHGILQIG
+1 
-9 IITFFCHSLY
+9 
-19 VVFLRHSS
+19 
-27 MKARKSMKK
+27 MKK

-48 LTFLPIGAVAAPTNE
+48 LTFLPIGAVAATK
-63 IIQGNLKYT
+63 ITKGNLKYT
-72 VNNYTVNDGGESVTV
+72 VNADGESVTV
-87 SGISESTSE
+87 SGTSG
-96 KPTHLT
+96 KPKQLT

-107 SSNGKNYT
+107 SDGNGNSYT
-115 VTEIGNWAFE
+115 VTKIGMGAF
-125 EWNTLTEVT
+125 NSTLEEVT
-134 LPHTVEIIGFQAFFN
+134 LPPTLDEIEDSAFFK
-149 CSNLTNVTI
+149 CSSLTEITI
-158 PEGVRKIGQIAFNGC
+158 PEGVTKIGTNAFYGC
-173 SQLTSITIPGTIE
+173 SQLTSITIPSTIKN
-186 VMTMA
+186 MDTA
-191 FSGNTALSHVTLTNG
+191 FPSNPKLSQVTLTNG
-206 ISEISSSA
+206 IYRISSSA
-214 FEGCTGL
+214 FKDCTGL
-221 TEVEIPASVNE
+221 TEIKIPTSVYEICS
-232 IRQDAFNGCT
+232 DAFNGCT
-242 NLSDVKYNGHKT
+242 GLTSVTLEKGINIINRNAFKDCTKLNDVKYNGHKT
-254 DWDKVTVKTGN
+254 DWENVRVNIAGN
-265 DTLTSKVQY
+265 DTLTSRVQY
-274 LCDINFDLDGGTVN
+274 LCDINFDLNGGTIN
-288 GSDTMA
+288 GSSTMA

-306 AKCYQND
+306 AKCYPND
-313 QTFKIPIAP
+313 QPFVVPTDPVR
-322 QKEGYTFL
+322 EGYTL
-330 GWYQQD
+330 
-336 ATAPTDPAE
+336 
-345 YVASDNVTFTAKW
+345 
-358 SQIYD
+358 
-363 VAFDANANG
+363 
-372 DTVTRMPST
+372 
-381 QKVPETTTASL
+381 L
-392 PTITPQRTG
+392 
-401 YDFDG
+401 G

-501 PDYDIILTAKW
+501 PDYDITLTAKW

-558 PGEKLNDR
+558 PGEKLNDH
-566 GLPME
+566 GLPTE

-591 QITGNQIK
+591 QVTGNQIK
-599 WSYNVPQEEEKVTYT
+599 WSYNVPQEEKKVTYT

-728 YQLGTEFYLICTLPT
+728 YQLGTEFYLICALPT

-772 ANATETDKAITWAV
+772 ANATETDKAIAWAV

-819 QAFKK
+819 QAIKK

>member
-19 VVFLRHSS
+19 VVFLRHQS
-27 MKARKSMKK
+27 MKAGKSMKK

-48 LTFLPIGAVAAPTNE
+48 LTFLPIGAVAAAPIKFTDR
-63 IIQGNLKYT
+63 NLKYT
-72 VNNYTVNDGGESVTV
+72 VNADGESVTV
-87 SGISESTSE
+87 SGTSG
-96 KPTHLT
+96 KPKQLT

-107 SSNGKNYT
+107 SDGNGKSYT
-115 VTEIGNWAFE
+115 VTKIGMGAF
-125 EWNTLTEVT
+125 NSTLEEVT
-134 LPHTVEIIGFQAFFN
+134 LPPTLDEIEDSAFFK
-149 CSNLTNVTI
+149 CSSLTEITI
-158 PEGVRKIGQIAFNGC
+158 PEGVTKIGTNAFYGC
-173 SQLTSITIPGTIE
+173 SQLTSITIPSTIKN
-186 VMTMA
+186 MDTA
-191 FSGNTALSHVTLTNG
+191 FPSNPKLSQVTLTNG
-206 ISEISSSA
+206 IYRISSSA
-214 FEGCTGL
+214 FKDCTGL
-221 TEVEIPASVNE
+221 TEIKIPTSVYEICS
-232 IRQDAFNGCT
+232 DAFNGCT
-242 NLSDVKYNGHKT
+242 GLTSVTLEKGINIINRNAFKDCTNLNDVKYNGHKT
-254 DWDKVTVKTGN
+254 DWENVRVNIAGN

-274 LCDINFDLDGGTVN
+274 LCDINFDLNGGTIN
-288 GSDTMA
+288 GSNTVNK
-294 TQTVYSNEKLGT
+294 QTVYSNEKLGT
-306 AKCYQND
+306 AKCYPNGQPFVVPSD
-313 QTFKIPIAP
+313 PVR
-322 QKEGYTFL
+322 EGYTFL
-330 GWYQQD
+330 
-336 ATAPTDPAE
+336 
-345 YVASDNVTFTAKW
+345 
-358 SQIYD
+358 
-363 VAFDANANG
+363 
-372 DTVTRMPST
+372 
-381 QKVPETTTASL
+381 
-392 PTITPQRTG
+392 
-401 YDFDG
+401 G

-424 SNITLY
+424 SNIILY

-566 GLPME
+566 GLPTE
-571 PGDYIVKVDVKETEK
+571 PGDYIVKVDVKETEN

-591 QITGNQIK
+591 QVTGNQIK
-599 WSYNVPQEEEKVTYT
+599 WSYNVPQKEEKVTYT

-627 DTTINDNGDITI
+627 DTTINGNGDITI

-662 WTIKPASVLNAVDP
+662 WTIKPASVLNAVEP

-728 YQLGTEFYLICTLPT
+728 YQLGTEFYLICALPT

-772 ANATETDKAITWAV
+772 ANATETDKAIAWAV
-786 ENDLLKAAKNNGET
+786 ENDLLKDAKNNGET

-805 PVSRTEVIKAWNQV
+805 PVNRTEVIKAWNQV

>member
-1 MHGILQIG
+1 
-9 IITFFCHSLY
+9 
-19 VVFLRHSS
+19 
-27 MKARKSMKK
+27 MKK

-48 LTFLPIGAVAAPTNE
+48 LTFLPMGAVAATK
-63 IIQGNLKYT
+63 ITQGNLIYR
-72 VNNYTVNDGGESVTV
+72 VNADGESVTV
-87 SGISESTSE
+87 SGTSR
-96 KPTHLT
+96 KPTQLT
-102 IESSI
+102 IGSSI
-107 SSNGKNYT
+107 SDGNGKSYT
-115 VTEIGNWAFE
+115 VTKIGMGAFNNVR
-125 EWNTLTEVT
+125 NTLTEVT
-134 LPHTVEIIGFQAFFN
+134 LPPTLDEIEDSAFFK
-149 CSNLTNVTI
+149 CSSLTEITI
-158 PEGVRKIGQIAFNGC
+158 PEGVTKIGTNAFYGC
-173 SQLTSITIPGTIE
+173 SQLTSITIPSTIKN
-186 VMTMA
+186 MDAA
-191 FSGNTALSHVTLTNG
+191 FPSNPKLSQVTLTNG
-206 ISEISSSA
+206 IYRISSSA
-214 FEGCTGL
+214 FKDCTGL
-221 TEVEIPASVNE
+221 TEIKVPTSVYEICS
-232 IRQDAFNGCT
+232 DAFNGCT
-242 NLSDVKYNGHKT
+242 GLTSVTLEKGINIINRNAFKDCTELNDVKYNGYKT
-254 DWDKVTVKTGN
+254 DWEKVRVNNAGN
-265 DTLTSKVQY
+265 DTLTSKVRY
-274 LCDINFDLDGGTVN
+274 LCDINFDLNGGTIN
-288 GSDTMA
+288 GSGTMDK
-294 TQTVYSNEKLGT
+294 QTVYSNEKLGT
-306 AKCYQND
+306 ASV
-313 QTFKIPIAP
+313 
-322 QKEGYTFL
+322 
-330 GWYQQD
+330 
-336 ATAPTDPAE
+336 PTTP
-345 YVASDNVTFTAKW
+345 
-358 SQIYD
+358 
-363 VAFDANANG
+363 
-372 DTVTRMPST
+372 
-381 QKVPETTTASL
+381 
-392 PTITPQRTG
+392 PQRTG

-424 SNITLY
+424 SNIILY

-448 ETNSYDYGSSVSV
+448 KTNSYDYGSSVSV

-501 PDYDIILTAKW
+501 PDYDITLTAKW

-527 AATGEV
+527 AVTGEV
-533 TSNNPQVN
+533 TSNSTQVN

-566 GLPME
+566 GLPTE
-571 PGDYIVKVDVKETEK
+571 PGDYIVKVDVKETEN

-599 WSYNVPQEEEKVTYT
+599 WSYNVPQKEEKVTYT

-627 DTTINDNGDITI
+627 DATINDNGDITI

-662 WTIKPASVLNAVDP
+662 WTIKPASVLSAVEP

-728 YQLGTEFYLICTLPT
+728 YQLGTEFYLICALPT

-772 ANATETDKAITWAV
+772 ANATETDKAIAWAV

>member
-1 MHGILQIG
+1 
-9 IITFFCHSLY
+9 
-19 VVFLRHSS
+19 
-27 MKARKSMKK
+27 MKK

-48 LTFLPIGAVAAPTNE
+48 LTFLPIGAVAATKITKE
-63 IIQGNLKYT
+63 NLKYT
-72 VNNYTVNDGGESVTV
+72 VNADGKSVTV
-87 SGISESTSE
+87 SGTSRNP
-96 KPTHLT
+96 KQLT

-107 SSNGKNYT
+107 SDGNGNSYT
-115 VTEIGNWAFE
+115 VTKIGMGAF
-125 EWNTLTEVT
+125 NSTLEEVT
-134 LPHTVEIIGFQAFFN
+134 LPPTLDEIEDSAFFK
-149 CSNLTNVTI
+149 CSSLTEITI
-158 PEGVRKIGQIAFNGC
+158 PEGVTKIGTNAFYGC
-173 SQLTSITIPGTIE
+173 SQLTSITIPSTIKN
-186 VMTMA
+186 MDTA
-191 FSGNTALSHVTLTNG
+191 FPSNPKLSQVTLTNG
-206 ISEISSSA
+206 IYRISSSA
-214 FEGCTGL
+214 FKDCTGL
-221 TEVEIPASVNE
+221 TEIKIPTSVYEICS
-232 IRQDAFNGCT
+232 DAFNGCT
-242 NLSDVKYNGHKT
+242 GLTSVTLEKGINIINRNAFKDCTKLNDVKYNGHKT
-254 DWDKVTVKTGN
+254 DWENVRVNIAGN

-274 LCDINFDLDGGTVN
+274 LCDINFDLNGGTIN
-288 GSDTMA
+288 GSSTMA

-306 AKCYQND
+306 AKCYPNGQPFVVPTD
-313 QTFKIPIAP
+313 PVR
-322 QKEGYTFL
+322 EGYTFL
-330 GWYQQD
+330 
-336 ATAPTDPAE
+336 
-345 YVASDNVTFTAKW
+345 
-358 SQIYD
+358 
-363 VAFDANANG
+363 
-372 DTVTRMPST
+372 
-381 QKVPETTTASL
+381 
-392 PTITPQRTG
+392 
-401 YDFDG
+401 G

-413 GTKYTFTEAVS
+413 GTKYAFTEAVS

-448 ETNSYDYGSSVSV
+448 KTNSYDYGSSVSV

-501 PDYDIILTAKW
+501 PDYDITLTAKW

-533 TSNNPQVN
+533 TSNTANIN
-541 ADDIINRKF
+541 ADDIINKKF
-550 YDDKGNEV
+550 YDEKGNEV

-566 GLPME
+566 GLPTE

-591 QITGNQIK
+591 QVTGNQIK
-599 WSYNVPQEEEKVTYT
+599 WSYNVPQKEEKVTYT

-639 EKGATVEVTFD
+639 EKDATVEVTFD

-728 YQLGTEFYLICTLPT
+728 YQLGTEFYLICALPT

-772 ANATETDKAITWAV
+772 ANATETDKAIAWAV

>member
-19 VVFLRHSS
+19 VVFLRHQS
-27 MKARKSMKK
+27 MKAGKSMKK

-48 LTFLPIGAVAAPTNE
+48 LTFLPIGAVAATK
-63 IIQGNLKYT
+63 ITKGNLKYT
-72 VNNYTVNDGGESVTV
+72 VNADGESVTV
-87 SGISESTSE
+87 SGTSG
-96 KPTHLT
+96 KPKQLT

-107 SSNGKNYT
+107 SDGNGKSYT
-115 VTEIGNWAFE
+115 VTKIGMGAF
-125 EWNTLTEVT
+125 NSTLEEVT
-134 LPHTVEIIGFQAFFN
+134 LPPTLDEIEDSAFFK
-149 CSNLTNVTI
+149 CSSLTEITI
-158 PEGVRKIGQIAFNGC
+158 PEGVTKIGTNAFYGC
-173 SQLTSITIPGTIE
+173 SQLTSITIPSTIKN
-186 VMTMA
+186 MDTA
-191 FSGNTALSHVTLTNG
+191 FPSNPKLSQVTLTNG
-206 ISEISSSA
+206 IYRISSSA
-214 FEGCTGL
+214 FKDCTGL
-221 TEVEIPASVNE
+221 TEIKIPTSVYEICS
-232 IRQDAFNGCT
+232 DAFNGCT
-242 NLSDVKYNGHKT
+242 GLTSVTLEKGINIINRNAFKDCTNLNDVKYNGYKA
-254 DWDKVTVKTGN
+254 DWEKVRVNNAGN

-274 LCDINFDLDGGTVN
+274 LCDINFNLNGGTIN
-288 GSDTMA
+288 GSGTME

-306 AKCYQND
+306 AKCYPND
-313 QTFKIPIAP
+313 QPFVVPTDPVR
-322 QKEGYTFL
+322 EGYTFL
-330 GWYQQD
+330 
-336 ATAPTDPAE
+336 
-345 YVASDNVTFTAKW
+345 
-358 SQIYD
+358 
-363 VAFDANANG
+363 
-372 DTVTRMPST
+372 
-381 QKVPETTTASL
+381 
-392 PTITPQRTG
+392 
-401 YDFDG
+401 G

-501 PDYDIILTAKW
+501 PDYDITLTAKW

-533 TSNNPQVN
+533 TSNNTQVN

-566 GLPME
+566 GLPTE
-571 PGDYIVKVDVKETEK
+571 PGDYIVKVDVKETEN

-728 YQLGTEFYLICTLPT
+728 YQLGTEFYLICALPT

-772 ANATETDKAITWAV
+772 TNATETDKAIAWAV

>member
-19 VVFLRHSS
+19 VVFLRHQS
-27 MKARKSMKK
+27 MKAGKSMKK

-48 LTFLPIGAVAAPTNE
+48 LTFLPIGAVAATP
-63 IIQGNLKYT
+63 IRIGNLKYT
-72 VNNYTVNDGGESVTV
+72 VNADGESVTV
-87 SGISESTSE
+87 SGTSGN
-96 KPTHLT
+96 PTQLN

-107 SSNGKNYT
+107 SSNGRNYT
-115 VTEIGNWAFE
+115 VTEIATWAFNKC
-125 EWNTLTEVT
+125 NTLTEVT
-134 LPHTVEIIGFQAFFN
+134 LPNTVDEIGYQAFFN

-158 PEGVRKIGQIAFNGC
+158 PEGVTKIGQAAFYGC
-173 SQLTSITIPGTIE
+173 SQLTNITIPSTITD
-186 VMTMA
+186 MDTA
-191 FSGNTALSHVTLTNG
+191 FSGNTALSQVTLTNG
-206 ISEISSSA
+206 IPKISSHA
-214 FEGCTGL
+214 FERCTELREIKVPISVDEICPFAFNGCTGL
-221 TEVEIPASVNE
+221 TSVTLEKGIN
-232 IRQDAFNGCT
+232 IINSNAFKDCT
-242 NLSDVKYNGHKT
+242 ELNDVKYNGYKT
-254 DWDKVTVKTGN
+254 DWEKVRVNNAGN

-274 LCDINFDLDGGTVN
+274 LCDINFDLDGGTIN

-306 AKCYQND
+306 AKCYPND
-313 QTFKIPIAP
+313 QPFVVPTDPVR
-322 QKEGYTFL
+322 EGYTFL
-330 GWYQQD
+330 GWY
-336 ATAPTDPAE
+336 
-345 YVASDNVTFTAKW
+345 
-358 SQIYD
+358 
-363 VAFDANANG
+363 
-372 DTVTRMPST
+372 
-381 QKVPETTTASL
+381 
-392 PTITPQRTG
+392 
-401 YDFDG
+401 
-406 WYTQAEG
+406 TQAEG
-413 GTKYTFTEAVS
+413 GIKYTFTEAVS

-527 AATGEV
+527 AVTGEV
-533 TSNNPQVN
+533 TSNNAKVN
-541 ADDIINRKF
+541 ADDIINKKF

-566 GLPME
+566 GLPTE
-571 PGDYIVKVDVKETEK
+571 PGDYIVKVDVKETEN

-591 QITGNQIK
+591 QVTGNQIK
-599 WSYNVPQEEEKVTYT
+599 WSYNVPQKEEKVTYT

-728 YQLGTEFYLICTLPT
+728 YQLGTEFYLICALPT

-772 ANATETDKAITWAV
+772 ANATETDKAIAWAV

>member
-19 VVFLRHSS
+19 VVFLRHQS
-27 MKARKSMKK
+27 MKAGKSMKK

-48 LTFLPIGAVAAPTNE
+48 LTFLPIGAVAAAPIKFTDR
-63 IIQGNLKYT
+63 NLKYT
-72 VNNYTVNDGGESVTV
+72 VNADEKSVTV
-87 SGISESTSE
+87 SGTSGN
-96 KPTHLT
+96 PTRLN

-107 SSNGKNYT
+107 SDGNGNSYT
-115 VTEIGNWAFE
+115 VTKIGMGAF
-125 EWNTLTEVT
+125 NSTLEEVT
-134 LPHTVEIIGFQAFFN
+134 LPPTLDEIEDSAFFK
-149 CSNLTNVTI
+149 CSSLTEITI
-158 PEGVRKIGQIAFNGC
+158 PEDVTKIGTNAFYGC
-173 SQLTSITIPGTIE
+173 SQLTSITIPSTIKN
-186 VMTMA
+186 MDTA
-191 FSGNTALSHVTLTNG
+191 FPSNPKLSQVTLTNG
-206 ISEISSSA
+206 IYRISSSA
-214 FEGCTGL
+214 FKDCTGL
-221 TEVEIPASVNE
+221 TEIKIPTSVYEICS
-232 IRQDAFNGCT
+232 DAFNGCT
-242 NLSDVKYNGHKT
+242 GLTSVTLENGINIINRNAFKDCTKLNDVKYNGHKT
-254 DWDKVTVKTGN
+254 DWENVRVNIAGN

-274 LCDINFDLDGGTVN
+274 LCDINFDLNGGTIN
-288 GSDTMA
+288 GSSTMA

-306 AKCYQND
+306 AKCYPND
-313 QTFKIPIAP
+313 QPFVVPTDPVR
-322 QKEGYTFL
+322 EGYTFL
-330 GWYQQD
+330 
-336 ATAPTDPAE
+336 
-345 YVASDNVTFTAKW
+345 
-358 SQIYD
+358 
-363 VAFDANANG
+363 
-372 DTVTRMPST
+372 
-381 QKVPETTTASL
+381 
-392 PTITPQRTG
+392 
-401 YDFDG
+401 G

-501 PDYDIILTAKW
+501 PDYDITLTAKW

-527 AATGEV
+527 AVTGEV

-541 ADDIINRKF
+541 ADDIINRTF

-566 GLPME
+566 GLPTE
-571 PGDYIVKVDVKETEK
+571 PGDYIVKVDVKETEN

-591 QITGNQIK
+591 QVTGNQIK
-599 WSYNVPQEEEKVTYT
+599 WSYNVPQKEEKVTYT

-728 YQLGTEFYLICTLPT
+728 YQLGTEFYLICALPT

-772 ANATETDKAITWAV
+772 ANATETDKAIAWAV

>member
-1 MHGILQIG
+1 
-9 IITFFCHSLY
+9 
-19 VVFLRHSS
+19 
-27 MKARKSMKK
+27 MKK

-48 LTFLPIGAVAAPTNE
+48 LTFLPIGAVAAAPIKFTN
-63 IIQGNLKYT
+63 GNLKYT
-72 VNNYTVNDGGESVTV
+72 VNADGESVTV
-87 SGISESTSE
+87 SGTSG
-96 KPTHLT
+96 KPTQLT

-107 SSNGKNYT
+107 SDKDKNYT
-115 VTEIGNWAFE
+115 VTKIATWAFYDAR
-125 EWNTLTEVT
+125 NTLTEVT
-134 LPHTVEIIGFQAFFN
+134 LPNTVDEIEYQAFFN
-149 CSNLTNVTI
+149 CSNLTKVII
-158 PEGVRKIGQIAFNGC
+158 PEGVTKIGQAAFYGC
-173 SQLTSITIPGTIE
+173 SQLTSITIPSTITN
-186 VMTMA
+186 MDTA

-206 ISEISSSA
+206 ISKISSNA
-214 FEGCTGL
+214 FERCTGL
-221 TEVEIPASVNE
+221 TEVEIPASVDQ
-232 IRQDAFNGCT
+232 ICPFAFNGCTNLKRVLLEKNIKTINVNAFKDCT
-242 NLSDVKYNGHKT
+242 NLSDVKYNGYKT
-254 DWDKVTVKTGN
+254 DWDKVTVNTTGN

-288 GSDTMA
+288 GSNTVDK
-294 TQTVYSNEKLGT
+294 QTVYSNEKLGT
-306 AKCYQND
+306 AKCYPND
-313 QTFKIPIAP
+313 QPFVVPTDPVR
-322 QKEGYTFL
+322 EGYTFL
-330 GWYQQD
+330 
-336 ATAPTDPAE
+336 
-345 YVASDNVTFTAKW
+345 
-358 SQIYD
+358 
-363 VAFDANANG
+363 
-372 DTVTRMPST
+372 
-381 QKVPETTTASL
+381 
-392 PTITPQRTG
+392 
-401 YDFDG
+401 G

-448 ETNSYDYGSSVSV
+448 KTNSYDYGSSVSV

-501 PDYDIILTAKW
+501 PDYDITLTAKW

-527 AATGEV
+527 AVTGEV
-533 TSNNPQVN
+533 TSNNTQVN

-550 YDDKGNEV
+550 YDDKGKEV

-566 GLPME
+566 GLPTE
-571 PGDYIVKVDVKETEK
+571 PGDYIVKVDVKETEN

-599 WSYNVPQEEEKVTYT
+599 WSYNVPQKEEKVTYT

-627 DTTINDNGDITI
+627 DATINDNGDITI

-662 WTIKPASVLNAVDP
+662 WTIKPASVLNAVEP

-728 YQLGTEFYLICTLPT
+728 YQLGTEFYLICALPT

-751 GELAELVW
+751 GELAALVW

-772 ANATETDKAITWAV
+772 ANATETDKAIAWAV
-786 ENDLLKAAKNNGET
+786 ENDLLKAAKSNGET

>member
-1 MHGILQIG
+1 
-9 IITFFCHSLY
+9 
-19 VVFLRHSS
+19 
-27 MKARKSMKK
+27 MKK

-48 LTFLPIGAVAAPTNE
+48 LTFLPMGAVAATK
-63 IIQGNLKYT
+63 ITQGNLIYR
-72 VNNYTVNDGGESVTV
+72 VNADGQSVTV
-87 SGISESTSE
+87 SGTSGS
-96 KPTHLT
+96 PTQLT

-107 SSNGKNYT
+107 SYKDKNYT
-115 VTEIGNWAFE
+115 VTKIAMWAF
-125 EWNTLTEVT
+125 NKCNSLTEVT
-134 LPHTVEIIGFQAFFN
+134 IPNTVIEIDYQAFFN
-149 CSNLTNVTI
+149 CSNLTKVII
-158 PEGVRKIGQIAFNGC
+158 PEGVRKIGQAAFYGC
-173 SQLTSITIPGTIE
+173 SQLTSITIPSTITD
-186 VMTMA
+186 MDQA

-206 ISEISSSA
+206 ISNISSMA
-214 FEGCTGL
+214 FKGCTGL
-221 TEVEIPASVNE
+221 TEIKVPESVGQIGPN
-232 IRQDAFNGCT
+232 AFNGCTNLKRVLLEKNIKTININAFKDCT
-242 NLSDVKYNGHKT
+242 NLSDVKYNGHKK
-254 DWDKVTVKTGN
+254 DWDNVTVNNAGN

-274 LCDINFDLDGGTVN
+274 LCDINFDLNGGTIN

-306 AKCYQND
+306 AS
-313 QTFKIPIAP
+313 
-322 QKEGYTFL
+322 
-330 GWYQQD
+330 
-336 ATAPTDPAE
+336 
-345 YVASDNVTFTAKW
+345 V
-358 SQIYD
+358 
-363 VAFDANANG
+363 
-372 DTVTRMPST
+372 
-381 QKVPETTTASL
+381 

-424 SNITLY
+424 SNIILY

-448 ETNSYDYGSSVSV
+448 KTNSYDYGSSVSV

-501 PDYDIILTAKW
+501 PDYDITLTAKW

-527 AATGEV
+527 AVTGEV
-533 TSNNPQVN
+533 TSNNTQVN

-566 GLPME
+566 GLPTE
-571 PGDYIVKVDVKETEK
+571 PGDYIVKVDVKETEN

-599 WSYNVPQEEEKVTYT
+599 WSYNVPQKEEKVTYT

-627 DTTINDNGDITI
+627 DATINDNGDITI

-662 WTIKPASVLNAVDP
+662 WTIKPASVLNAVEP

-728 YQLGTEFYLICTLPT
+728 YQLGTEFYLICALPT

-772 ANATETDKAITWAV
+772 ANATETDKAIAWAV

>member
-19 VVFLRHSS
+19 VVFLRHQS
-27 MKARKSMKK
+27 MKAGKSMKK

-48 LTFLPIGAVAAPTNE
+48 LTFLPIGAVAATP
-63 IIQGNLKYT
+63 IKIGNLKYT
-72 VNNYTVNDGGESVTV
+72 VNADGESVTV
-87 SGISESTSE
+87 SGTSGN
-96 KPTHLT
+96 PTQLN

-107 SSNGKNYT
+107 SSNGRNYT
-115 VTEIGNWAFE
+115 VTEIATWAFNKC
-125 EWNTLTEVT
+125 NTLTEVT
-134 LPHTVEIIGFQAFFN
+134 LPNTVDEIGYQAFFN

-158 PEGVRKIGQIAFNGC
+158 PEGVTKIGQAAFYGC
-173 SQLTSITIPGTIE
+173 SQLTSITIPSTITD
-186 VMTMA
+186 MDTA
-191 FSGNTALSHVTLTNG
+191 FSGNTALSQVTLTNG
-206 ISEISSSA
+206 IPKISSHA
-214 FEGCTGL
+214 FERCTEL
-221 TEVEIPASVNE
+221 REIKVPISVDE
-232 IRQDAFNGCT
+232 ICPFAFNGCT
-242 NLSDVKYNGHKT
+242 NLKSVLLEKNINIINSNAFKDCTELNDVKYNGYKA
-254 DWDKVTVKTGN
+254 DWDKVTVNKTGN
-265 DTLTSKVQY
+265 DTLTRKVQY
-274 LCDINFDLDGGTVN
+274 LCDINFDLNGGTIN
-288 GSDTMA
+288 GSDTME

-306 AKCYQND
+306 AKCYPNGQPFVVPTD
-313 QTFKIPIAP
+313 PVR
-322 QKEGYTFL
+322 EGYTFL
-330 GWYQQD
+330 
-336 ATAPTDPAE
+336 
-345 YVASDNVTFTAKW
+345 
-358 SQIYD
+358 
-363 VAFDANANG
+363 
-372 DTVTRMPST
+372 
-381 QKVPETTTASL
+381 
-392 PTITPQRTG
+392 
-401 YDFDG
+401 G

-501 PDYDIILTAKW
+501 PDYDITLTAKW

-566 GLPME
+566 GLPTE
-571 PGDYIVKVDVKETEK
+571 PGDYIVKVDVKETEN

-714 GTAAAGTAVLAYQT
+714 GTAAAGTVVLAYQT
-728 YQLGTEFYLICTLPT
+728 YQLGTEFYLICALPT

-772 ANATETDKAITWAV
+772 ANATETDKAIAWAV

>member
-1 MHGILQIG
+1 
-9 IITFFCHSLY
+9 
-19 VVFLRHSS
+19 
-27 MKARKSMKK
+27 MKK

-48 LTFLPIGAVAAPTNE
+48 LTFLPMGAVAAAPIKFTD
-63 IIQGNLKYT
+63 GNLRYT
-72 VNNYTVNDGGESVTV
+72 VNADGKSVTV
-87 SGISESTSE
+87 SGTSGS
-96 KPTHLT
+96 PTQLT

-107 SSNGKNYT
+107 SYKDKNYT
-115 VTEIGNWAFE
+115 VTKIAMWAF
-125 EWNTLTEVT
+125 NKCNSLTEVT
-134 LPHTVEIIGFQAFFN
+134 IPNTVIEIDYQAFYY
-149 CSNLTNVTI
+149 CPNLKKVTI
-158 PEGVRKIGQIAFNGC
+158 HEGVKTIGQTAFIGC
-173 SQLTSITIPGTIE
+173 TQLTSITIPSTITD
-186 VMTMA
+186 MDQA

-206 ISEISSSA
+206 ISNISNMA
-214 FEGCTGL
+214 FKGCTGL
-221 TEVEIPASVNE
+221 AEIKVPISVEQICPG
-232 IRQDAFNGCT
+232 AFNGCTNLKRVLLEKNIKTINVNAFKDCT
-242 NLSDVKYNGHKT
+242 NLSDVKYNGYKT
-254 DWDKVTVKTGN
+254 DWDKVTVNTTGN
-265 DTLTSKVQY
+265 DTLTNKVQY
-274 LCDINFDLDGGTVN
+274 LCDINFDLNGGTIN
-288 GSDTMA
+288 GSGTMDK
-294 TQTVYSNEKLGT
+294 QTVYSNEKLGT
-306 AKCYQND
+306 ANV
-313 QTFKIPIAP
+313 
-322 QKEGYTFL
+322 
-330 GWYQQD
+330 
-336 ATAPTDPAE
+336 PTTP
-345 YVASDNVTFTAKW
+345 
-358 SQIYD
+358 
-363 VAFDANANG
+363 
-372 DTVTRMPST
+372 
-381 QKVPETTTASL
+381 
-392 PTITPQRTG
+392 PQRTG

-424 SNITLY
+424 SNIILY

-480 DGETAPS
+480 DGEIAPS

-501 PDYDIILTAKW
+501 PDYDITLTAKW

-527 AATGEV
+527 AVTGEV
-533 TSNNPQVN
+533 TSNNTQVN

-566 GLPME
+566 GLPTE

-591 QITGNQIK
+591 QIIGNQIK
-599 WSYNVPQEEEKVTYT
+599 WSYNVPQKEEKVTYT

-662 WTIKPASVLNAVDP
+662 WTIKPASVLNAVEP

-728 YQLGTEFYLICTLPT
+728 YQLGTEFYLICALPT

-772 ANATETDKAITWAV
+772 ANATETDKAIAWAV
-786 ENDLLKAAKNNGET
+786 ENDLLKAAKSNGET

>member
-19 VVFLRHSS
+19 VVFLRHQS
-27 MKARKSMKK
+27 MKAGKSMKK

-48 LTFLPIGAVAAPTNE
+48 LTFLPIGAVAAAP
-63 IIQGNLKYT
+63 IKIGNLKYT
-72 VNNYTVNDGGESVTV
+72 VNADGKSVTV
-87 SGISESTSE
+87 SGTSRNP
-96 KPTHLT
+96 KQLT

-107 SSNGKNYT
+107 SDGNGNSYT
-115 VTEIGNWAFE
+115 VTKIGMGAF
-125 EWNTLTEVT
+125 NSTLEEVT
-134 LPHTVEIIGFQAFFN
+134 LPPTLDEIEDSAFFK
-149 CSNLTNVTI
+149 CSSLTEITI
-158 PEGVRKIGQIAFNGC
+158 PEGVTKIGTNAFYGC
-173 SQLTSITIPGTIE
+173 SQLTSITIPSTIKN
-186 VMTMA
+186 MDTA
-191 FSGNTALSHVTLTNG
+191 FPSNPKLSQVTLTNG
-206 ISEISSSA
+206 IYRISSSA
-214 FEGCTGL
+214 FKDCTGL
-221 TEVEIPASVNE
+221 TEIKIPTSVYEICS
-232 IRQDAFNGCT
+232 DAFNGCT
-242 NLSDVKYNGHKT
+242 GLTSVTLEKGINIINRNAFKDCTKLNDVKYNGHKT
-254 DWDKVTVKTGN
+254 DWENVRVNIAGN
-265 DTLTSKVQY
+265 DTLTSRVQY
-274 LCDINFDLDGGTVN
+274 LCDINFDLNGGTIN
-288 GSDTMA
+288 GSSTMA
-294 TQTVYSNEKLGT
+294 TQTVYSNEELGT
-306 AKCYQND
+306 AKCYPND
-313 QTFKIPIAP
+313 QPFVVPTDPVR
-322 QKEGYTFL
+322 EGYTFL
-330 GWYQQD
+330 GWY
-336 ATAPTDPAE
+336 
-345 YVASDNVTFTAKW
+345 
-358 SQIYD
+358 
-363 VAFDANANG
+363 
-372 DTVTRMPST
+372 
-381 QKVPETTTASL
+381 
-392 PTITPQRTG
+392 
-401 YDFDG
+401 
-406 WYTQAEG
+406 TQAEG
-413 GTKYTFTEAVS
+413 GIKYTFTEAVS

-527 AATGEV
+527 AVTGEV
-533 TSNNPQVN
+533 TSNNAKVN
-541 ADDIINRKF
+541 ADDIINKKF

-566 GLPME
+566 GLPTE
-571 PGDYIVKVDVKETEK
+571 PGDYIVKVDVKETEN

-591 QITGNQIK
+591 QVTGNQIK
-599 WSYNVPQEEEKVTYT
+599 WSYNVPQKEEKVTYT

-728 YQLGTEFYLICTLPT
+728 YQLGTEFYLICALPT

-772 ANATETDKAITWAV
+772 ANATETDKAIAWAV

>member
-19 VVFLRHSS
+19 VVFLRHQS
-27 MKARKSMKK
+27 MKAGKSMKK

-48 LTFLPIGAVAAPTNE
+48 LTFLPIGAVAAAP
-63 IIQGNLKYT
+63 IKIGNLKYT
-72 VNNYTVNDGGESVTV
+72 VNADGKSVTV
-87 SGISESTSE
+87 SGTSRNP
-96 KPTHLT
+96 KQLT

-107 SSNGKNYT
+107 SDGNGNSYT
-115 VTEIGNWAFE
+115 VTKIGMGAF
-125 EWNTLTEVT
+125 NSTLEEVT
-134 LPHTVEIIGFQAFFN
+134 LPPTLDEIEDSAFFK
-149 CSNLTNVTI
+149 CSSLTEITI
-158 PEGVRKIGQIAFNGC
+158 PEGVTKIGTNAFYGC
-173 SQLTSITIPGTIE
+173 SQLTSITIPSTIKN
-186 VMTMA
+186 MDTA
-191 FSGNTALSHVTLTNG
+191 FSGNTALSQVTLTNG
-206 ISEISSSA
+206 IPKISSHA
-214 FEGCTGL
+214 FERCTELREIKVPISVDEICPFAFNGCTGL
-221 TEVEIPASVNE
+221 TSVTLEKGIN
-232 IRQDAFNGCT
+232 IINSNAFKDCT
-242 NLSDVKYNGHKT
+242 ELNDVKYNGYKT
-254 DWDKVTVKTGN
+254 DWEKVRVNNAGN
-265 DTLTSKVQY
+265 DTLTSRVQY
-274 LCDINFDLDGGTVN
+274 LCDINFDLNGGTIN
-288 GSDTMA
+288 GSSTMA

-306 AKCYQND
+306 AKCYPND
-313 QTFKIPIAP
+313 QPFVVPTDPVR
-322 QKEGYTFL
+322 EGYTFL
-330 GWYQQD
+330 
-336 ATAPTDPAE
+336 
-345 YVASDNVTFTAKW
+345 
-358 SQIYD
+358 
-363 VAFDANANG
+363 
-372 DTVTRMPST
+372 
-381 QKVPETTTASL
+381 
-392 PTITPQRTG
+392 
-401 YDFDG
+401 G

-501 PDYDIILTAKW
+501 PDYDITLTAKW

-533 TSNNPQVN
+533 TSNNAKVN

-566 GLPME
+566 GLPTE
-571 PGDYIVKVDVKETEK
+571 PGDYIVKVDVKETEN

-599 WSYNVPQEEEKVTYT
+599 WSYKVPQKEEKVTYT

-627 DTTINDNGDITI
+627 DTTINDNGNITI

-728 YQLGTEFYLICTLPT
+728 YQLGTEFYLICALPT

>member
-19 VVFLRHSS
+19 VVFLRHQS
-27 MKARKSMKK
+27 MKAGKSMKK

-48 LTFLPIGAVAAPTNE
+48 LTFLPIGAVAATKITKE
-63 IIQGNLKYT
+63 NLKYT
-72 VNNYTVNDGGESVTV
+72 VNADGKSVTV
-87 SGISESTSE
+87 SGTSRNP
-96 KPTHLT
+96 KQLT

-107 SSNGKNYT
+107 SDGNGKSYT
-115 VTEIGNWAFE
+115 VTKIGMGAF
-125 EWNTLTEVT
+125 NSTLEEVT
-134 LPHTVEIIGFQAFFN
+134 LPPTLDEIEDSAFFK
-149 CSNLTNVTI
+149 CSSLTEITI
-158 PEGVRKIGQIAFNGC
+158 PEGVTKIGTNAFYGC
-173 SQLTSITIPGTIE
+173 SQLTSITIPSTIKN
-186 VMTMA
+186 MDTA
-191 FSGNTALSHVTLTNG
+191 FPSNPKLSQVTLTNG
-206 ISEISSSA
+206 IYRISSSA
-214 FEGCTGL
+214 FKDCTGL
-221 TEVEIPASVNE
+221 TEIKIPTSVYEICS
-232 IRQDAFNGCT
+232 DAFNGCT
-242 NLSDVKYNGHKT
+242 GLTSVTLEKGINIINRNAFKDCTKLNDVKYNGHKT
-254 DWDKVTVKTGN
+254 DWENVRVNIAGN

-274 LCDINFDLDGGTVN
+274 LCDINFDLNGGTIN
-288 GSDTMA
+288 GSSTMA

-306 AKCYQND
+306 AKCYPND
-313 QTFKIPIAP
+313 QPFVVPTDPVR
-322 QKEGYTFL
+322 EGYTFL
-330 GWYQQD
+330 
-336 ATAPTDPAE
+336 
-345 YVASDNVTFTAKW
+345 
-358 SQIYD
+358 
-363 VAFDANANG
+363 
-372 DTVTRMPST
+372 
-381 QKVPETTTASL
+381 
-392 PTITPQRTG
+392 
-401 YDFDG
+401 G

-448 ETNSYDYGSSVSV
+448 KTNSYDYGSSVSV

-501 PDYDIILTAKW
+501 PDYDITLTAKW

-566 GLPME
+566 GLPTE

-591 QITGNQIK
+591 QVTGHQIK
-599 WSYNVPQEEEKVTYT
+599 WSYNVPQKEEKVTYT

-728 YQLGTEFYLICTLPT
+728 YQLGTEFYLICALPT

-772 ANATETDKAITWAV
+772 ANATETDKAIAWAV

>member
-19 VVFLRHSS
+19 VVFLRHQS
-27 MKARKSMKK
+27 MKAGKSMKK

-48 LTFLPIGAVAAPTNE
+48 LTFLPIGAVAAAPIKFTDR
-63 IIQGNLKYT
+63 NLKYT
-72 VNNYTVNDGGESVTV
+72 VNADGESVTV
-87 SGISESTSE
+87 SGTSRI
-96 KPTHLT
+96 KPTQLN

-107 SSNGKNYT
+107 SDGNGKSYT
-115 VTEIGNWAFE
+115 VTKIGMGAFNNAR
-125 EWNTLTEVT
+125 NTLTEVT
-134 LPHTVEIIGFQAFFN
+134 LPPTLDEIEDSAFFK
-149 CSNLTNVTI
+149 CSSLTEITI
-158 PEGVRKIGQIAFNGC
+158 PEGVTKIGTNAFYGC
-173 SQLTSITIPGTIE
+173 SQLTSITIPRTIKN
-186 VMTMA
+186 MDAA
-191 FSGNTALSHVTLTNG
+191 FPGNPKLSQVTLTNG
-206 ISEISSSA
+206 IYRISSSA
-214 FEGCTGL
+214 FKDCTGL
-221 TEVEIPASVNE
+221 TEIKIPTSVYEICS
-232 IRQDAFNGCT
+232 DAFNGCT
-242 NLSDVKYNGHKT
+242 GLTSVTLEKDINIINRNAFKDCTNLNDVKYNGHKT
-254 DWDKVTVKTGN
+254 DWENVRVNIAGN

-274 LCDINFDLDGGTVN
+274 LCDINFDLNGGTIN
-288 GSDTMA
+288 GSNTVNK
-294 TQTVYSNEKLGT
+294 QTVYSNEKLGT
-306 AKCYQND
+306 AKCYPNGQPFVVPSD
-313 QTFKIPIAP
+313 PVR
-322 QKEGYTFL
+322 EGYTFL
-330 GWYQQD
+330 
-336 ATAPTDPAE
+336 
-345 YVASDNVTFTAKW
+345 
-358 SQIYD
+358 
-363 VAFDANANG
+363 
-372 DTVTRMPST
+372 
-381 QKVPETTTASL
+381 
-392 PTITPQRTG
+392 
-401 YDFDG
+401 G

-424 SNITLY
+424 SNIILY

-501 PDYDIILTAKW
+501 PDYDITLTAKW

-533 TSNNPQVN
+533 TSNNAKVN
-541 ADDIINRKF
+541 ADDIINKKF
-550 YDDKGNEV
+550 YDEKGNEV
-558 PGEKLNDR
+558 PSEKLNDR
-566 GLPME
+566 GLPTE

-591 QITGNQIK
+591 QVTGNQIK

-728 YQLGTEFYLICTLPT
+728 YQLGTEFYLICALPT

-772 ANATETDKAITWAV
+772 ANATETDKAIAWAV

>member
-19 VVFLRHSS
+19 VVFLRHQS
-27 MKARKSMKK
+27 MKAGKSMKK

-48 LTFLPIGAVAAPTNE
+48 LTFLPIGAVAAAPIKFTDR
-63 IIQGNLKYT
+63 NLKYT
-72 VNNYTVNDGGESVTV
+72 VNADEKSVTV
-87 SGISESTSE
+87 SGTSGN
-96 KPTHLT
+96 PTRLN

-107 SSNGKNYT
+107 SDGNGKSYT
-115 VTEIGNWAFE
+115 VTKIAMWAFYGCK
-125 EWNTLTEVT
+125 TLTEVA
-134 LPHTVEIIGFQAFFN
+134 LPNTVDEIGYQAFCN
-149 CSNLTNVTI
+149 CSKLTNVTI
-158 PEGVRKIGQIAFNGC
+158 PEGVKKIGQGAFYGC
-173 SQLTSITIPGTIE
+173 SQLTSITIPSTITD
-186 VMTMA
+186 MDQA

-206 ISEISSSA
+206 ISNISNMA
-214 FEGCTGL
+214 FKGCTGL
-221 TEVEIPASVNE
+221 TEINVPISVDQ
-232 IRQDAFNGCT
+232 ICPGAFNGCT
-242 NLSDVKYNGHKT
+242 GLTSVTLEKGINIINSNAFKDCPNLSDVKYNGHKT
-254 DWDKVTVKTGN
+254 DWDKVTVDTTGN

-274 LCDINFDLDGGTVN
+274 LCDINFDLDGGTIN

-306 AKCYQND
+306 AKCYPND
-313 QTFKIPIAP
+313 QPFVVPTDPVR
-322 QKEGYTFL
+322 EGYTFL
-330 GWYQQD
+330 GWY
-336 ATAPTDPAE
+336 
-345 YVASDNVTFTAKW
+345 
-358 SQIYD
+358 
-363 VAFDANANG
+363 
-372 DTVTRMPST
+372 
-381 QKVPETTTASL
+381 
-392 PTITPQRTG
+392 
-401 YDFDG
+401 
-406 WYTQAEG
+406 TQAEG
-413 GTKYTFTEAVS
+413 GIKYTFTEAVS

-501 PDYDIILTAKW
+501 PDYDITLTAKW
-512 TQKDVI
+512 TQKNVI

-527 AATGEV
+527 AVTGEV
-533 TSNNPQVN
+533 TSNTANIN
-541 ADDIINRKF
+541 ADDIINKKF
-550 YDDKGNEV
+550 YDEKGNEV
-558 PGEKLNDR
+558 PSEKLNDR
-566 GLPME
+566 GLPTE
-571 PGDYIVKVDVKETEK
+571 PGDYIVKVDVKETEN

-591 QITGNQIK
+591 QVTGHQIK
-599 WSYNVPQEEEKVTYT
+599 WSYNVPHKEEKVTYT

-728 YQLGTEFYLICTLPT
+728 YQLGTEFYLICALPT